1 MAKKRQWILML
12 LAFLFA
18 VCAVG
23 AVSAYHADTVTVY
36 AETDDRG
43 VDTGFFGEYQ
53 SEKTFGEHHFYQ
65 YQYGCAYAYGDKS
78 ATVFWGGRKWNEGL
92 TEDKTSELTRAEA
105 FEKTSVLDISSRVGY
120 KHDDAAT
127 EDVLKL
133 SNGKTVE
140 DIGLLFQARYEE
152 LKDKDT
158 ITLGTPSSGVK
169 VWDGYIFEDFCY
181 GESDVSFGWGTR
193 STNYSGLCYNPG
205 TGKVFYITG
214 GYASAFEKLGGGKS
228 ALGQMLSDSGMSLT
242 VGSETWTVQLFENG
256 YIRKMDDGSYKAV
269 TGYTYDEKSKTFVAQ
284 ATLTGEYGDKV
295 GPVFTVGD
303 MYCQNFKNGYAQYYL
318 LGDDYVI
325 RYYGNRNIAQDGTVT
340 FVEESVYTAD
350 ILSADIG
357 ESTEQAATIRSKTG
371 LSDTALYAL
380 FTDAMDRAVAAG
392 FGLGVPCSPI
402 KIWNGMIMMD
412 FKLGDGRFSFG
423 GDRYNMSFI
432 VYNPDDRKAYAVS
445 NYAVQWVND
454 EVFSYGLPV
463 SDIHKDRTFK
473 LNSAEIEYAYM
484 QEFEQG
490 VLYTTKDGMLVAELG
505 VGYDEESGSYVPQV
519 APSVPEQ
526 YGGRKDTRTEGNY
539 TYINYEKGCVTAE
552 RNNEGY
558 YTYTLHPGRNFSD
571 SSNEPTLLPLDK
583 LIKKSDLKF
592 DTTVNYG
599 MTEDALRDL
608 VYNEIQR
615 YYGAGFFVGFLE
627 DRFKPWNDIDAQQF
641 IWGDS
646 TADPFKEEGRRYVAA
661 LALNR
666 ETQELYLLRDE
677 VLNVWQDNYAVLGF
691 PTTNSTYSA
700 EQGISVQEF
709 DTGFIVTDGLQAYAI
724 TGDSLESFLED
735 FERVEVPTHGRDE
748 SSGYIAEGS
757 TGNIGSSGGS
767 DNTGLIIG
775 ISCAAGAVVIAAAVA
790 AIILIRRRKK
800 VK

>member
-12 LAFLFA
+12 LAFLFV

-23 AVSAYHADTVTVY
+23 AVSAWYADTVTVY
-36 AETDDRG
+36 AATDDRG
-43 VDTGFFGEYQ
+43 VDTGFFGKYQ
-53 SEKTFGEHHFYQ
+53 SMKTDGKHSFYQ
-65 YQYGCAYAYGDKS
+65 YEYGCAYAYGSAS
-78 ATVFWGGRKWNEGL
+78 ATVFWGGRQWKANL
-92 TEDKTSELTRAEA
+92 TENKTDALTRKEA
-105 FEKTSVLDISSRVGY
+105 YAKTDVLDISSRVGY
-120 KHDDAAT
+120 EHDAAAT
-127 EDVLKL
+127 EDVLDL

-140 DIGLLFQARYEE
+140 QIGQAFQARYAQ
-152 LKDKDT
+152 LKDT
-158 ITLGTPSSGVK
+158 ITLGVPSSGVK

-181 GESDVSFGWGTR
+181 GESDVSFGWGPR

-228 ALGQMLSDSGMSLT
+228 DLGQMLSDSGISLA
-242 VGSETWTVQLFENG
+242 VDGETWTLQLFENG
-256 YIRKMDDGSYKAV
+256 YIREKDDGSCEAF
-269 TGYTYDEKSKTFVAQ
+269 TGYTYDEKSKTFVKQ
-284 ATLTGEYGDKV
+284 ATLTDEYGARV
-295 GPVFTVGD
+295 GSVFTVNG
-303 MYCQNFKNGYAQYYL
+303 MYCQNFENGYAQYYL
-318 LGDDYVI
+318 LGDEYVI
-325 RYYGNRNIAQDGTVT
+325 RYYGNRNIARDGTVT
-340 FVEESVYTAD
+340 FVDKSIYNAKIITAGIGENAEQEETIRRETGLEES
-350 ILSADIG
+350 
-357 ESTEQAATIRSKTG
+357 
-371 LSDTALYAL
+371 ALYAL
-380 FTDAMDRAVAAG
+380 FTDAMDRAVEAG

-432 VYNPDDRKAYAVS
+432 VYNPDVGKAYAVS

-463 SDIHKDRTFK
+463 SDIHKGGTFK

-519 APSVPEQ
+519 APTVPEQ
-526 YGGRKDTRTEGNY
+526 YGDRTDMRTEGNY

-558 YTYTLHPGRNFSD
+558 YTYTLHPGRNFGD
-571 SSNEPTLLPLDK
+571 SSNEPTLLPLEN
-583 LIKKSDLKF
+583 LIRKSDLRF
-592 DTTVNYG
+592 DESVNYG
-599 MTEDALRDL
+599 MTVEALREL
-608 VYNEIQR
+608 LYSEIQR
-615 YYGAGFFVGFLE
+615 YYDAGFFVGFLE

-666 ETQELYLLRDE
+666 ETEELYLLRDE

-691 PTTNSTYSA
+691 PTTNSTYYT

-724 TGDSLESFLED
+724 TGDSLENFLQD
-735 FERVEVPTHGRDE
+735 FERVQVPTHEQDE
-748 SSGYIAEGS
+748 SKGYIAEGS
-757 TGNIGSSGGS
+757 SGNIGSSGGS

-775 ISCAAGAVVIAAAVA
+775 ISCAAGAVDIAATVA
-790 AIILIRRRKK
+790 AIFLIRRRKK

>member
-36 AETDDRG
+36 AETDGNG
-43 VDTGFFGEYQ
+43 VDTGYFGTYQ
-53 SEKTFGEHHFYQ
+53 SVQTVGEHHFYQ
-65 YQYGCAYAYGDKS
+65 YQYGCAYAYGKTT
-78 ATVFWGGRKWNEGL
+78 ATVFWGGRQWNESL
-92 TEDKTSELTRAEA
+92 TEDKTSALTREEA
-105 FEKTSVLDISSRVGY
+105 FAKTSVLDISSRVGY
-120 KHDDAAT
+120 EHDAAAT
-127 EDVLKL
+127 QQVLAL
-133 SNGKTVE
+133 SNGKTVAE
-140 DIGLLFQARYEE
+140 IGQAFKDRYAQ
-152 LKDKDT
+152 LKDT
-158 ITLGTPSSGVK
+158 VTLGTPSSGVK

-193 STNYSGLCYNPG
+193 DTNYSGLCYNPG
-205 TGKVFYITG
+205 TEEVFYITG

-228 ALGQMLSDSGMSLT
+228 DLGQMLSDSGLSLT
-242 VGSETWTVQLFENG
+242 VDGETWTVQLFENG
-256 YIRKMDDGSYKAV
+256 YIREQNGSYEAV
-269 TGYTYDEKSKTFVAQ
+269 TGVAYDEDSETFVAQ
-284 ATLTGEYGDKV
+284 VTLTGEYGDKV
-295 GPVFTVGD
+295 GSVFTVNG
-303 MYCQNFKNGYAQYYL
+303 MYCQNFENGYAQYYL
-318 LGDDYVI
+318 LGGDYVI

-340 FVEESVYTAD
+340 FVNKNIYNAE
-350 ILSADIG
+350 ILTADIG
-357 ESTEQAATIRSKTG
+357 ENAEQAETIRSETG
-371 LSDTALYAL
+371 LEDSALYAL
-380 FTDAMDRAVAAG
+380 FTDAMNRAVAAG

-432 VYNPDDRKAYAVS
+432 VYNPDDGKAYAVS

-463 SDIHKDRTFK
+463 SDIHKDGTFK

-526 YGGRKDTRTEGNY
+526 YGDRTDIRTEGNY

-558 YTYTLHPGRNFSD
+558 YTYTLHPGRNFGD
-571 SSNEPTLLPLDK
+571 SSNEPTLLPLEA
-583 LIKKSDLKF
+583 LIQKSDLQF
-592 DTTVNYG
+592 DTTVDYG
-599 MTEDALRDL
+599 MTVEELREL
-608 VYNEIQR
+608 VYSEIQR
-615 YYGAGFFVGFLE
+615 YYDAGFFVGFLE

-691 PTTNSTYSA
+691 PTTNSTYYT

-724 TGDSLESFLED
+724 TGESLESFLAD

-748 SSGYIAEGS
+748 SKGYIAEGS
-757 TGNIGSSGGS
+757 TGNIGSPEGNG
-767 DNTGLIIG
+767 NTGLIIG
-775 ISCAAGAVVIAAAVA
+775 ISCAAGVVVLAAVVT
-790 AIILIRRRKK
+790 AIILIKRRKQ

>member
-36 AETDDRG
+36 AETDGNG

-53 SEKTFGEHHFYQ
+53 SEQTFGEHHFYQ
-65 YQYGCAYAYGDKS
+65 YAYGCAYAYGD
-78 ATVFWGGRKWNEGL
+78 AGAPVFWGGRQWDEDL
-92 TEDKTSELTRAEA
+92 TEDKTSDLTREEA
-105 FEKTSVLDISSRVGY
+105 FEKTSVLDISSRVGNE
-120 KHDDAAT
+120 HDAAAT
-127 EDVLKL
+127 EKVLKL
-133 SNGKTVE
+133 SNGKTVKE
-140 DIGLLFQARYEE
+140 IGQAFKNRYAQ
-152 LKDKDT
+152 LKETDT
-158 ITLGTPSSGVK
+158 LTLGVPSSGVK

-181 GESDVSFGWGTR
+181 GESDATFSDWGER
-193 STNYSGLCYNPG
+193 ATNYSGLCYNPG

-214 GYASAFEKLGGGKS
+214 GYASAFEKLGGKKS
-228 ALGQMLSDSGMSLT
+228 DLGQMLSDSGISLT

-256 YIRKMDDGSYKAV
+256 YIREQNGSYEAV
-269 TGYTYDEKSKTFVAQ
+269 TGYTYDEDSKTFVAQ
-284 ATLTGEYGDKV
+284 VTLTGEYGDKV
-295 GPVFTVGD
+295 GSVFTVNG
-303 MYCQNFKNGYAQYYL
+303 MYCQNFENGYAQYYL
-318 LGDDYVI
+318 LGGEYVI

-340 FVEESVYTAD
+340 FVNKNIYNAEILTAE
-350 ILSADIG
+350 IG
-357 ESTEQAATIRSKTG
+357 ENDEQAATIRSEIG
-371 LSDTALYAL
+371 PNEADIRNL
-380 FTDAMDRAVAAG
+380 FVDAMEEAVSVG

-423 GDRYNMSFI
+423 EGRYNMSFI
-432 VYNPDDRKAYAVS
+432 VYNPDDGVAYAVS

-463 SDIHKDRTFK
+463 SDIHKGGTFK
-473 LNSAEIEYAYM
+473 LNSAEIKYAYM

-490 VLYTTKDGMLVAELG
+490 VLYTTKDGMPVAELG

-519 APSVPEQ
+519 APSVPKQ
-526 YGGRKDTRTEGNY
+526 YGDRTDMCTEGNY
-539 TYINYEKGCVTAE
+539 TYINYEKGCITAE
-552 RNNEGY
+552 KNNEGY
-558 YTYTLHPGRNFSD
+558 YTYTLHPGRNFSNG
-571 SSNEPTLLPLDK
+571 SNEPSLLPLEQ
-583 LIKKSDLKF
+583 LIQKSDLQF
-592 DTTVNYG
+592 DTTVDYG
-599 MTEDALRDL
+599 MNVDALREL
-608 VYNEIQR
+608 LYSEIQR
-615 YYGAGFFVGFLE
+615 YYDAGFFVGFLE

-691 PTTNSTYSA
+691 PTTNSTYYT
-700 EQGISVQEF
+700 EQGISAQEF

-724 TGDSLESFLED
+724 TGESLESFLAD

>member
-1 MAKKRQWILML
+1 
-12 LAFLFA
+12 
-18 VCAVG
+18 
-23 AVSAYHADTVTVY
+23 
-36 AETDDRG
+36 
-43 VDTGFFGEYQ
+43 
-53 SEKTFGEHHFYQ
+53 
-65 YQYGCAYAYGDKS
+65 
-78 ATVFWGGRKWNEGL
+78 
-92 TEDKTSELTRAEA
+92 
-105 FEKTSVLDISSRVGY
+105 
-120 KHDDAAT
+120 
-127 EDVLKL
+127 
-133 SNGKTVE
+133 
-140 DIGLLFQARYEE
+140 
-152 LKDKDT
+152 
-158 ITLGTPSSGVK
+158 
-169 VWDGYIFEDFCY
+169 
-181 GESDVSFGWGTR
+181 
-193 STNYSGLCYNPG
+193 
-205 TGKVFYITG
+205 
-214 GYASAFEKLGGGKS
+214 
-228 ALGQMLSDSGMSLT
+228 MLSDSGMSLT

-256 YIRKMDDGSYKAV
+256 YIREQNGSYEAV
-269 TGYTYDEKSKTFVAQ
+269 TGVAYDEDSETFVAQ

-295 GPVFTVGD
+295 GSVFTVNG

-340 FVEESVYTAD
+340 FVDSEVYNAE

-357 ESTEQAATIRSKTG
+357 ESTEQAETIRSETG
-371 LSDTALYAL
+371 LEDSALYAL

-432 VYNPDDRKAYAVS
+432 VYNPDDGKAYAVS

-463 SDIHKDRTFK
+463 SDIHKDGTFR

-490 VLYTTKDGMLVAELG
+490 VLYTTKDGMIVAELG
-505 VGYDEESGSYVPQV
+505 VGYDEESDSYIPQV
-519 APSVPEQ
+519 APTVPEQ
-526 YGGRKDTRTEGNY
+526 YGDRTDMRTEGNY

-558 YTYTLHPGRNFSD
+558 YTYTLHPGRNFGD
-571 SSNEPTLLPLDK
+571 SSNEPTLLPLED
-583 LIKKSDLKF
+583 LIQKSDLQF
-592 DTTVNYG
+592 DTTVDYG
-599 MTEDALRDL
+599 MTEDALREL
-608 VYNEIQR
+608 LYSEIQR
-615 YYGAGFFVGFLE
+615 YYDAGFFVGFLE

-691 PTTNSTYSA
+691 PTTNSTYYT

-724 TGDSLESFLED
+724 TGDSLENFLQD
-735 FERVEVPTHGRDE
+735 FERVQVPTHEQDE
-748 SSGYIAEGS
+748 SKGYIAEGS

-775 ISCAAGAVVIAAAVA
+775 ISCAVGAVVIAAAVA

>member
-1 MAKKRQWILML
+1 MTKKRQWLLTL

-23 AVSAYHADTVTVY
+23 AVSAWYADTVTVY
-36 AETDDRG
+36 AATDDRG

-53 SEKTFGEHHFYQ
+53 SEQTQTVDKHHFYQ
-65 YQYGCAYAYGDKS
+65 YQYGCAYAYGG
-78 ATVFWGGRKWNEGL
+78 ARAIVFWGGRQWNANL
-92 TEDKTSELTRAEA
+92 TEDKTSALTRKEA

-120 KHDDAAT
+120 KHDDSAT
-127 EDVLKL
+127 QKVEAL
-133 SNGKTVE
+133 SNGKTVAE
-140 DIGLLFQARYEE
+140 IGQAFKDRYAQ
-152 LKDKDT
+152 LKDT
-158 ITLGTPSSGVK
+158 LTLGVPSSGVK
-169 VWDGYIFEDFCY
+169 EWDDYIFEDFCY
-181 GESDVSFGWGTR
+181 GESDATFSDWGER
-193 STNYSGLCYNPG
+193 ATNYSGLCYNPG
-205 TGKVFYITG
+205 TEEVFYITG
-214 GYASAFEKLGGGKS
+214 GYASAFEQLGGEKS
-228 ALGQMLSDSGMSLT
+228 DLGQMLSDSGISLT
-242 VGSETWTVQLFENG
+242 VDGETWTVQLFENG
-256 YIRKMDDGSYKAV
+256 YIRKQNDSYEAV
-269 TGYTYDEKSKTFVAQ
+269 TGVAYDEDGKTFVKQ
-284 ATLTGEYGDKV
+284 ATLTGEYGARV
-295 GPVFTVGD
+295 GSVFTVDD
-303 MYCQNFKNGYAQYYL
+303 MDCQNFKNGYAQYYL
-318 LGDDYVI
+318 LGDEYVI

-340 FVEESVYTAD
+340 FVDSEVYKAE
-350 ILSADIG
+350 IVSAKIG
-357 ESTEQAATIRSKTG
+357 ENEEQAATIRNETG
-371 LSDTALYAL
+371 LSDSELREL
-380 FTDAMDRAVAAG
+380 FVDAMDRAVAAG

-423 GDRYNMSFI
+423 EDRYNMSFI
-432 VYNPDDRKAYAVS
+432 VYNPDDGKAYAVS

-526 YGGRKDTRTEGNY
+526 YGGRTDMRTEGNY

-558 YTYTLHPGRNFSD
+558 YTYTLHPGRNFGD

-592 DTTVNYG
+592 DTTVDYG
-599 MTEDALRDL
+599 MTEEALRDL

>member
-23 AVSAYHADTVTVY
+23 AVSAWYADTVTVY
-36 AETDDRG
+36 AAKDDRG
-43 VDTGFFGEYQ
+43 VDTDFFGAYQ
-53 SEKTFGEHHFYQ
+53 SEQTQTVGEHHFYQ
-65 YQYGCAYAYGDKS
+65 YAYGCAYAYGDDD
-78 ATVFWGGRKWNEGL
+78 ATVFWGGRQWNAKL
-92 TEDKTSELTRAEA
+92 TEDKTSELTREEA
-105 FEKTSVLDISSRVGY
+105 FKKTSVLDISSQVGY
-120 KHDDAAT
+120 EHDAAST
-127 EDVLKL
+127 QQVEDL
-133 SNGKTVE
+133 SNGKKVK
-140 DIGLLFQARYEE
+140 DIGLLFQARYKE
-152 LKDKDT
+152 LKDT
-158 ITLGTPSSGVK
+158 ITLGVPYSGVK

-181 GESDVSFGWGTR
+181 GESDVSFDWGDR

-205 TGKVFYITG
+205 TGDVFYITG
-214 GYASAFEKLGGGKS
+214 GYASAFEQLKDRKS
-228 ALGQMLSDSGMSLT
+228 DLGQMLSDSDTSLA

-256 YIRKMDDGSYKAV
+256 YIRKMDNGSYEAF
-269 TGYTYDEKSKTFVAQ
+269 TGYTYDEKSKTFVKQ

-295 GPVFTVGD
+295 GSVFTVDG
-303 MYCQNFKNGYAQYYL
+303 MYCQNFENGYAQYYL
-318 LGDDYVI
+318 LGDEYVI
-325 RYYGNRNIAQDGTVT
+325 RYYGNRNIARDGTVK
-340 FVEESVYTAD
+340 FVNKNIYNAEILTAE
-350 ILSADIG
+350 IG
-357 ESTEQAATIRSKTG
+357 ESAEQAATIRSQTG
-371 LSDTALYAL
+371 LEDPALYAL
-380 FTDAMDRAVAAG
+380 FTDAMNRAVSSG

-432 VYNPDDRKAYAVS
+432 VYNPDDGKAYAVS

-490 VLYTTKDGMLVAELG
+490 VLYTTKDGLLVAELG
-505 VGYDEESGSYVPQV
+505 VGYDKESGSYIPQA

-526 YGGRKDTRTEGNY
+526 YGGRTNTRTEGNY

-558 YTYTLHPGRNFSD
+558 YTYTLHPGRNFSG
-571 SSNEPTLLPLDK
+571 SSTEPTLLPLEA
-583 LIKKSDLKF
+583 LIQKSDLKF
-592 DTTVNYG
+592 DTAVDYG
-599 MTEDALRDL
+599 MAVDALCEL
-608 VYNEIQR
+608 LYSEIQR
-615 YYGAGFFVGFLE
+615 YYNEGFFVGFLE
-627 DRFKPWNDIDAQQF
+627 SSFKPWNDIDAQQF

-666 ETQELYLLRDE
+666 ETEKLYLLRDE

-691 PTTNSTYSA
+691 PTTNSTYYT

-724 TGDSLESFLED
+724 TGESLENFLQD
-735 FERVEVPTHGRDE
+735 FERVQVPTHEQDE
-748 SSGYIAEGS
+748 SKGYIAEGS

>member
-53 SEKTFGEHHFYQ
+53 SEQTQTVGGHHFYQ
-65 YQYGCAYAYGDKS
+65 YAYGCAYAYGDAD
-78 ATVFWGGRKWNEGL
+78 ATVFWGGRQWNANL
-92 TEDKTSELTRAEA
+92 TEEKTSALTREEVYA
-105 FEKTSVLDISSRVGY
+105 KTSVLDISSRVGY
-120 KHDDAAT
+120 EHDAAAT
-127 EDVLKL
+127 EDVLEL
-133 SNGKTVE
+133 SNGKTVAE
-140 DIGLLFQARYEE
+140 IGQAFKDRYTE
-152 LKDKDT
+152 LKGT
-158 ITLGTPSSGVK
+158 VTLGTPSSGVK

-181 GESDVSFGWGTR
+181 GESDASFNWGAR
-193 STNYSGLCYNPG
+193 GTNYSGLCYNPG
-205 TGKVFYITG
+205 TGEVFYITG
-214 GYASAFEKLGGGKS
+214 GYASAFERLGGGKS
-228 ALGQMLSDSGMSLT
+228 DLGQMLSDSGMSLT

-256 YIRKMDDGSYKAV
+256 YIREQNGSYEAV
-269 TGYTYDEKSKTFVAQ
+269 TGVAYDEDSETFVAQ
-284 ATLTGEYGDKV
+284 VTLTGEYGDKV
-295 GPVFTVGD
+295 GSVFTVDG

-318 LGDDYVI
+318 LVGDYVI

-340 FVEESVYTAD
+340 FVNKSIYNAEILTAE
-350 ILSADIG
+350 IG
-357 ESTEQAATIRSKTG
+357 ESTEQAETIRSETR
-371 LSDTALYAL
+371 LSDSDLRAL

-423 GDRYNMSFI
+423 EDRYNMSFI
-432 VYNPDDRKAYAVS
+432 VYNPNDGKAYAVS

-463 SDIHKDRTFK
+463 SDINTDGTFK

-505 VGYDEESGSYVPQV
+505 VGYDDESDSYIPQV
-519 APSVPEQ
+519 APTVPEQ
-526 YGGRKDTRTEGNY
+526 YGDRTDMRTEGNY

-571 SSNEPTLLPLDK
+571 SSNEPTLLPLDE
-583 LIKKSDLKF
+583 LIQKSDLQF
-592 DTTVNYG
+592 DTTVDYG
-599 MTEDALRDL
+599 MTVDALREL
-608 VYNEIQR
+608 LYSEIQR
-615 YYGAGFFVGFLE
+615 YYDAGFFVGFLE

-666 ETQELYLLRDE
+666 ETEELYLLRDE

-691 PTTNSTYSA
+691 PTTNSTYYT

-724 TGDSLESFLED
+724 TGESLESFLAD

>member
-23 AVSAYHADTVTVY
+23 AVSAWYADTVTVY
-36 AETDDRG
+36 AATDDKG
-43 VDTGFFGEYQ
+43 VETGFFGNYQ
-53 SEKTFGEHHFYQ
+53 SEQTYGQHRFYQ
-65 YQYGCAYAYGDKS
+65 YQYGCAYAYGDDVAS
-78 ATVFWGGRKWNEGL
+78 VFWGGRQWDDESL
-92 TEDKTSELTRAEA
+92 TEDKTSALTREEA
-105 FEKTSVLDISSRVGY
+105 FEKTSVRDISSWVGY
-120 KHDDAAT
+120 EHDAAAT

-133 SNGKTVE
+133 SNGTTVE
-140 DIGLLFQARYEE
+140 QIGQAFKDRYVQ
-152 LKDKDT
+152 LKDT
-158 ITLGTPSSGVK
+158 ITLGVPSSGVK

-181 GESDVSFGWGTR
+181 GESDATFGWGER
-193 STNYSGLCYNPG
+193 ATNYSGLCYNPV
-205 TGKVFYITG
+205 TKKVYYITG
-214 GYASAFEKLGGGKS
+214 KYASAFEKLGDKKS
-228 ALGQMLSDSGMSLT
+228 DLGQMLSDSGTSLT
-242 VGSETWTVQLFENG
+242 VDGETWTVQLFENG
-256 YIRKMDDGSYKAV
+256 YIREQDGSCDV
-269 TGYTYDEKSKTFVAQ
+269 FTGYTYDEGSKTFVAQ

-295 GPVFTVGD
+295 GSVFTVDG

-318 LGDDYVI
+318 LGGDYVI

-340 FVEESVYTAD
+340 FVKESVYTAE

-357 ESTEQAATIRSKTG
+357 ENEEQAATIRNETG
-371 LSDTALYAL
+371 LSDPELREL
-380 FTDAMDRAVAAG
+380 FVDAMKRAVSSG

-432 VYNPDDRKAYAVS
+432 VYNPGDRKAYAVS

-463 SDIHKDRTFK
+463 SDIHKDGTFK

-505 VGYDEESGSYVPQV
+505 VGYDEESNSYIPQV

-526 YGGRKDTRTEGNY
+526 YGDRTDMRTEGNY

-558 YTYTLHPGRNFSD
+558 YTYTLHPGRNFGD
-571 SSNEPTLLPLDK
+571 SSNEPTLLPLEK

-599 MTEDALRDL
+599 MTVEALREL
-608 VYNEIQR
+608 VYSEIQR
-615 YYGAGFFVGFLE
+615 YYDAGFFVGFLE

-661 LALNR
+661 LALDG
-666 ETQELYLLRDE
+666 EAKKLYLLRDE
-677 VLNVWQDNYAVLGF
+677 VLNVWQDNYGALGF
-691 PTTNSTYSA
+691 PTTNSTYYA

-709 DTGFIVTDGLQAYAI
+709 DTGLIVTDGLQAYAI
-724 TGDSLESFLED
+724 TGERLESFLAD

-757 TGNIGSSGGS
+757 TGNIGSPEGNG
-767 DNTGLIIG
+767 NTGLIIG
-775 ISCAAGAVVIAAAVA
+775 ISCAAGVVVIAAAVA
-790 AIILIRRRKK
+790 TIILIRRRKQ

>member
-1 MAKKRQWILML
+1 MTKKRQWILML

-23 AVSAYHADTVTVY
+23 AVSAWYADTVTVY
-36 AETDDRG
+36 AETDGRG

-53 SEKTFGEHHFYQ
+53 SVQTVGEHSFYQ
-65 YQYGCAYAYGDKS
+65 YQYGCAYAYGGAS
-78 ATVFWGGRKWNEGL
+78 ATVFWGGRQWNESL
-92 TEDKTSELTRAEA
+92 TEDETSALTREEA

-120 KHDDAAT
+120 EHDAAAT
-127 EDVLKL
+127 QQVLAL
-133 SNGKTVE
+133 SNGKTVAE
-140 DIGLLFQARYEE
+140 IGQAFKDRYAQ
-152 LKDKDT
+152 LNDT
-158 ITLGTPSSGVK
+158 VTLGTPSSGVK

-181 GESDVSFGWGTR
+181 GESDATFDWGER
-193 STNYSGLCYNPG
+193 GTNYSGLCYNPV
-205 TGKVFYITG
+205 TEEVYYITG
-214 GYASAFEKLGGGKS
+214 GYASAFEQLGSGKS
-228 ALGQMLSDSGMSLT
+228 DLGQMLSDSGLSLT
-242 VGSETWTVQLFENG
+242 VDGETWTVQLFENG
-256 YIRKMDDGSYKAV
+256 YIREQNGSYEAV
-269 TGYTYDEKSKTFVAQ
+269 TGVAYDEDSETFVAQ
-284 ATLTGEYGDKV
+284 VTLTGEYGDKV
-295 GPVFTVGD
+295 GSVFTVDG
-303 MYCQNFKNGYAQYYL
+303 MYCQNFENGYAQYYL
-318 LGDDYVI
+318 LGGDYVI

-340 FVEESVYTAD
+340 FVNKNIYNAE
-350 ILSADIG
+350 ILTADIG
-357 ESTEQAATIRSKTG
+357 ENAEQAETIRSETG
-371 LSDTALYAL
+371 LEDSALYAL

-432 VYNPDDRKAYAVS
+432 VYNPDDGKAYAVS

-463 SDIHKDRTFK
+463 SDIHKDGTFK

-526 YGGRKDTRTEGNY
+526 YGDRTDMRTEGNY

-558 YTYTLHPGRNFSD
+558 YTYTLHPGRNFGD
-571 SSNEPTLLPLDK
+571 SSNEPTLLPLED
-583 LIKKSDLKF
+583 LIQKSDLQF
-592 DTTVNYG
+592 DTTVDYG
-599 MTEDALRDL
+599 MTVDALRDL

-615 YYGAGFFVGFLE
+615 YYDAGFFVGFLE

-691 PTTNSTYSA
+691 PTTNSTYYT

-724 TGDSLESFLED
+724 TGDSLENFLQD
-735 FERVEVPTHGRDE
+735 FERVQVPTHEQDE
-748 SSGYIAEGS
+748 SKGYIAEGS
-757 TGNIGSSGGS
+757 TGNIGSPEGNG
-767 DNTGLIIG
+767 NTGLIIG
-775 ISCAAGAVVIAAAVA
+775 ISCAAGVVVLAAVVT
-790 AIILIRRRKK
+790 AIILIKRRKQ

>member
-23 AVSAYHADTVTVY
+23 AVSAWYADTVTVY
-36 AETDDRG
+36 AAEDVRG
-43 VDTGFFGEYQ
+43 VDTGFFGKYQ
-53 SEKTFGEHHFYQ
+53 SEQ
-65 YQYGCAYAYGDKS
+65 NDS
-78 ATVFWGGRKWNEGL
+78 
-92 TEDKTSELTRAEA
+92 
-105 FEKTSVLDISSRVGY
+105 
-120 KHDDAAT
+120 
-127 EDVLKL
+127 
-133 SNGKTVE
+133 
-140 DIGLLFQARYEE
+140 YE
-152 LKDKDT
+152 
-158 ITLGTPSSGVK
+158 
-169 VWDGYIFEDFCY
+169 
-181 GESDVSFGWGTR
+181 
-193 STNYSGLCYNPG
+193 
-205 TGKVFYITG
+205 
-214 GYASAFEKLGGGKS
+214 
-228 ALGQMLSDSGMSLT
+228 
-242 VGSETWTVQLFENG
+242 
-256 YIRKMDDGSYKAV
+256 AV
-269 TGYTYDEKSKTFVAQ
+269 TGVAYDEDSKTFVAQ

-295 GPVFTVGD
+295 GSVFTVNG

-318 LGDDYVI
+318 LGDEYVI
-325 RYYGNRNIAQDGTVT
+325 RYYGNRNIARDGTVK
-340 FVEESVYTAD
+340 FVEESVYTAKITD
-350 ILSADIG
+350 EIG
-357 ESTEQAATIRSKTG
+357 ENPEQAETIRNETG
-371 LSDTALYAL
+371 LIDSELQGL
-380 FTDAMDRAVAAG
+380 FVDAMKRAVSSG

-432 VYNPDDRKAYAVS
+432 VYNPGDKKAYAVS

-463 SDIHKDRTFK
+463 SDIHKDGTFN

-505 VGYDEESGSYVPQV
+505 VGYDEESDSYIPQV

-526 YGGRKDTRTEGNY
+526 YGDRTDMRTEGNY
-539 TYINYEKGCVTAE
+539 TYINYKKGCVTAE

-558 YTYTLHPGRNFSD
+558 YTYTLHPGRNFGD
-571 SSNEPTLLPLDK
+571 SSTEPTLLPLDE
-583 LIKKSDLKF
+583 LIQKSDLRF
-592 DTTVNYG
+592 DESVNYG
-599 MTEDALRDL
+599 MTVDALRDL

-615 YYGAGFFVGFLE
+615 YYDAGFFVGFLE

-666 ETQELYLLRDE
+666 DTQKLYLLRDE

-691 PTTNSTYSA
+691 PTTNSTYYA

-724 TGDSLESFLED
+724 TGDSLENFLQD
-735 FERVEVPTHGRDE
+735 FERVQVPTHEQDE
-748 SSGYIAEGS
+748 SKGYIAEGS

-767 DNTGLIIG
+767 DNIGLIIG
-775 ISCAAGAVVIAAAVA
+775 ISCAVGAVVIAAAVA
-790 AIILIRRRKK
+790 TIILIRRRKQ

>member
-12 LAFLFA
+12 LAFLFV

-23 AVSAYHADTVTVY
+23 AVSAWYADTVTVY
-36 AETDDRG
+36 AALGGDETE
-43 VDTGFFGEYQ
+43 FFGAYQ
-53 SEKTFGEHHFYQ
+53 GEKTDGNHHFYQ
-65 YQYGCAYAYGDKS
+65 YEYGCAYAYEGVS
-78 ATVFWGGRKWNEGL
+78 ATIFWGGRQWKANL
-92 TEDKTSELTRAEA
+92 TENKTDALTREEVYA
-105 FEKTSVLDISSRVGY
+105 KTDVLDISSGVRY
-120 KHDDAAT
+120 EHDAAST
-127 EDVLKL
+127 QQVEGL
-133 SNGKTVE
+133 SNGKTVKQ
-140 DIGLLFQARYEE
+140 IGDAFKERYAE
-152 LKDKDT
+152 LKDT
-158 ITLGTPSSGVK
+158 ITLGVPSSGVK

-181 GESDVSFGWGTR
+181 GESDVSFGWGPR

-214 GYASAFEKLGGGKS
+214 GYASAFEQLGGGKS
-228 ALGQMLSDSGMSLT
+228 ALGQMLSDSDTSLA

-256 YIRKMDDGSYKAV
+256 YIRKMDNGSYEAV
-269 TGYTYDEKSKTFVAQ
+269 TGCTYDEGSKTFVKQ
-284 ATLTGEYGDKV
+284 ATLTGEYGARV
-295 GPVFTVGD
+295 GSVFTVGG
-303 MYCQNFKNGYAQYYL
+303 MYCQNFENGYAQYYL
-318 LGDDYVI
+318 LGGDYVI
-325 RYYGNRNIAQDGTVT
+325 RYYGNRNIAQDGTVS
-340 FVEESVYTAD
+340 FVDKSIYTAE
-350 ILSADIG
+350 IPTAEIG
-357 ESTEQAATIRSKTG
+357 ENAEQAATIRSETG
-371 LSDTALYAL
+371 LSDPALYAL
-380 FTDAMDRAVAAG
+380 FTDAMERAVKAG

-432 VYNPDDRKAYAVS
+432 VYNPDDGKAYAVS

-463 SDIHKDRTFK
+463 SDIHKDGTFK

-505 VGYDEESGSYVPQV
+505 VGYDEESDSYIPQV
-519 APSVPEQ
+519 APTVPEQ
-526 YGGRKDTRTEGNY
+526 YGDRTDMRTEGNY

-558 YTYTLHPGRNFSD
+558 YTYTLHPGRNFGD
-571 SSNEPTLLPLDK
+571 SSNEPTLLPLED
-583 LIKKSDLKF
+583 LIQKSDLQF
-592 DTTVNYG
+592 DTTVDYG
-599 MTEDALRDL
+599 MTVDVLREL
-608 VYNEIQR
+608 LYSEIQR
-615 YYGAGFFVGFLE
+615 YYDAGFFVGFLE

-691 PTTNSTYSA
+691 PTTNSTYNT

-724 TGDSLESFLED
+724 TGDSLENFLQD
-735 FERVEVPTHGRDE
+735 FERVEVPTHEQDE
-748 SSGYIAEGS
+748 SKGYIAEGS
-757 TGNIGSSGGS
+757 SGNIGSSGGN

-775 ISCAAGAVVIAAAVA
+775 ISCAAGAVVIAATVA

>member
-36 AETDDRG
+36 AETDDKG
-43 VDTGFFGEYQ
+43 VDTGYFGTYQ
-53 SEKTFGEHHFYQ
+53 TVQTVGEHHFYQ
-65 YQYGCAYAYGDKS
+65 YQYGCAYAHGDAS
-78 ATVFWGGRKWNEGL
+78 ATVFWGGRQWNENL
-92 TEDKTSELTRAEA
+92 TEDKTSALTREEA
-105 FEKTSVLDISSRVGY
+105 YAKTGVLDISSRVGY
-120 KHDDAAT
+120 EHDASAT
-127 EDVLKL
+127 QKVEAL
-133 SNGKTVE
+133 SDGKTVE
-140 DIGLLFQARYEE
+140 EIGQLFKARYTE
-152 LKDKDT
+152 LKDT
-158 ITLGTPSSGVK
+158 VTLGVPSSGVK
-169 VWDGYIFEDFCY
+169 EWDGYIFEDFCY
-181 GESDVSFGWGTR
+181 GESDASFNWGAR
-193 STNYSGLCYNPG
+193 GTNYSGLCYNPG
-205 TGKVFYITG
+205 TGEVFYITG
-214 GYASAFEKLGGGKS
+214 GYASAFEQLGGGKS
-228 ALGQMLSDSGMSLT
+228 DLGQMLSDSDTSLT
-242 VGSETWTVQLFENG
+242 VDGETWTVQLFENG
-256 YIRKMDDGSYKAV
+256 YIREQNDSYEAV
-269 TGYTYDEKSKTFVAQ
+269 TGVAYDEDSETFVAQ
-284 ATLTGEYGDKV
+284 VTLTGEYGDKV
-295 GPVFTVGD
+295 GSVFTVDG
-303 MYCQNFKNGYAQYYL
+303 MYCQNFENGYAQYYL
-318 LGDDYVI
+318 LGGDYVI

-340 FVEESVYTAD
+340 FVDESVYTAD

-357 ESTEQAATIRSKTG
+357 ESTEQAETIRRETG
-371 LSDTALYAL
+371 LEDTALYAL

-432 VYNPDDRKAYAVS
+432 VYNPDDGKAYAVS

-463 SDIHKDRTFK
+463 SDIHKDGTFK

-526 YGGRKDTRTEGNY
+526 YGDRTDIHTEGNY

-558 YTYTLHPGRNFSD
+558 YTYTLHPGRNFGD
-571 SSNEPTLLPLDK
+571 SSNEPTLLPLED
-583 LIKKSDLKF
+583 LIQKSDLQF
-592 DTTVNYG
+592 DTTVDYG
-599 MTEDALRDL
+599 MTVDALREL
-608 VYNEIQR
+608 LYSEIQR
-615 YYGAGFFVGFLE
+615 YYDAGFFVGFLE

-691 PTTNSTYSA
+691 PTTNSTYYT

-724 TGDSLESFLED
+724 TGESLESFLAD

>member
-1 MAKKRQWILML
+1 MTKKRQWILML

-23 AVSAYHADTVTVY
+23 AVSAWYADTVTVY
-36 AETDDRG
+36 AATDDRG
-43 VDTGFFGEYQ
+43 VDTGFFGAYR
-53 SEKTFGEHHFYQ
+53 SEQTVDKHHFYQ
-65 YQYGCAYAYGDKS
+65 YEYGCAYAYEGAS
-78 ATVFWGGRKWNEGL
+78 ATVFWGGRQWKANL
-92 TEDKTSELTRAEA
+92 TEDKTSELTRKEA
-105 FEKTSVLDISSRVGY
+105 FAKTSVLDISSRVGY
-120 KHDDAAT
+120 KHDDSAT
-127 EDVLKL
+127 QKVEAL
-133 SNGKTVE
+133 SNGKTVAE
-140 DIGLLFQARYEE
+140 IGQAFKDRYAQ
-152 LKDKDT
+152 LKDT
-158 ITLGTPSSGVK
+158 LTLGVPSSGVK
-169 VWDGYIFEDFCY
+169 EWDGYIFEDFCY
-181 GESDVSFGWGTR
+181 GESDVSFDWGAR
-193 STNYSGLCYNPG
+193 GTNYSGLCYNPG

-214 GYASAFEKLGGGKS
+214 RYASAFEQLGGEKS
-228 ALGQMLSDSGMSLT
+228 DLGQMLSDSDTSLT
-242 VGSETWTVQLFENG
+242 VDGETWTVQLFENG
-256 YIRKMDDGSYKAV
+256 YIRKQNGSCKAV
-269 TGYTYDEKSKTFVAQ
+269 TGYTYDEDSKTFVAQ

-295 GPVFTVGD
+295 GSVFTVDG

-318 LGDDYVI
+318 LGGEYVI
-325 RYYGNRNIAQDGTVT
+325 RYYGNRNIAKDGTVT
-340 FVEESVYTAD
+340 FVNKDIYNAEIITAG
-350 ILSADIG
+350 IG
-357 ESTEQAATIRSKTG
+357 ENAEQAETIRSETG
-371 LSDTALYAL
+371 LSGDSALYAL

-402 KIWNGMIMMD
+402 KIWNDMIMMD

-432 VYNPDDRKAYAVS
+432 VYNPDDGKAYAVS

-463 SDIHKDRTFK
+463 SDIHTDGTFK
-473 LNSAEIEYAYM
+473 LNSAEIKYAYM

-505 VGYDEESGSYVPQV
+505 VGYDEESGSYIPQV
-519 APSVPEQ
+519 APTVPEQ
-526 YGGRKDTRTEGNY
+526 YGDRTDMRTEGNY
-539 TYINYEKGCVTAE
+539 TYINYKKGCVTAE

-558 YTYTLHPGRNFSD
+558 YTYTLYPGRNFGD
-571 SSNEPTLLPLDK
+571 SSTEPTLLPLDE
-583 LIKKSDLKF
+583 LIQKSDLRF
-592 DTTVNYG
+592 DESVNYG
-599 MTEDALRDL
+599 MTVGALRDL

-615 YYGAGFFVGFLE
+615 YYDAGFFVGFLE

-666 ETQELYLLRDE
+666 DTQKLYLLRDE

-691 PTTNSTYSA
+691 PTTNSTYYA

-724 TGDSLESFLED
+724 TGDSLENFLQD
-735 FERVEVPTHGRDE
+735 FERVQVPTHEQDE
-748 SSGYIAEGS
+748 SKGYIAEGS
-757 TGNIGSSGGS
+757 TGNIGSPEGNG
-767 DNTGLIIG
+767 NTGLIIG
-775 ISCAAGAVVIAAAVA
+775 ISCAVGAVVIAAAVA
-790 AIILIRRRKK
+790 AIILIRRRKQ

>member
-23 AVSAYHADTVTVY
+23 AVSAWYADTVTVY
-36 AETDDRG
+36 AATDVRG

-53 SEKTFGEHHFYQ
+53 SEQTQVVGKHYFYQ
-65 YQYGCAYAYGDKS
+65 YQYGCAYAYGGDP
-78 ATVFWGGRKWNEGL
+78 ATVFWGGRQWNANL
-92 TEDKTSELTRAEA
+92 TEEKTSELTREEVYA
-105 FEKTSVLDISSRVGY
+105 KTSVLDISSRVGY
-120 KHDDAAT
+120 KHDDSAT
-127 EDVLKL
+127 QKVEAL
-133 SNGKTVE
+133 SNGKTVAE
-140 DIGLLFQARYEE
+140 IGALFQARYTEVKE
-152 LKDKDT
+152 TL
-158 ITLGTPSSGVK
+158 TLGTPSSGVK
-169 VWDGYIFEDFCY
+169 EWDRYIFEDFCY
-181 GESDVSFGWGTR
+181 GESDAKFNWGTR
-193 STNYSGLCYNPG
+193 GTNYSGLCYNPV
-205 TGKVFYITG
+205 TEEVFYITG
-214 GYASAFEKLGGGKS
+214 GYASAFEQLGSGKS
-228 ALGQMLSDSGMSLT
+228 DLGQMLSDSGISLT
-242 VGSETWTVQLFENG
+242 VDGEPWTVQLFENG
-256 YIRKMDDGSYKAV
+256 YIREQNDSYEAV
-269 TGYTYDEKSKTFVAQ
+269 TGVAYDEDSKTFVAQ
-284 ATLTGEYGDKV
+284 VTLTGEYGDKV
-295 GPVFTVGD
+295 GSVFTVNG
-303 MYCQNFKNGYAQYYL
+303 MYCQNFENGYAQYYL
-318 LGDDYVI
+318 LGGEYVI

-340 FVEESVYTAD
+340 FVDKNIYNAE
-350 ILSADIG
+350 ILTADIG
-357 ESTEQAATIRSKTG
+357 ENAEQAETIRSETG
-371 LSDTALYAL
+371 LEDSALYAL

-432 VYNPDDRKAYAVS
+432 VYNPDDGKAYAVS

-463 SDIHKDRTFK
+463 SDIHKDGTFK

-505 VGYDEESGSYVPQV
+505 VGYDDESDSYIPQV
-519 APSVPEQ
+519 APTVPEQ
-526 YGGRKDTRTEGNY
+526 YGDRTDMRTEGNY

-558 YTYTLHPGRNFSD
+558 YTYTLHPGRNFGD
-571 SSNEPTLLPLDK
+571 SSNEPTLLPLED
-583 LIKKSDLKF
+583 LIQKSDLQF
-592 DTTVNYG
+592 DTTVDYG
-599 MTEDALRDL
+599 MTVDALRDL

-615 YYGAGFFVGFLE
+615 YYDAGFFVGFLE

-691 PTTNSTYSA
+691 PTTNSTYYT

-724 TGDSLESFLED
+724 TGDSLENFLQD
-735 FERVEVPTHGRDE
+735 FERVQVPTHEQDE
-748 SSGYIAEGS
+748 SKGYIAEGS

-775 ISCAAGAVVIAAAVA
+775 ISCAVGAVVIAAAVA
-790 AIILIRRRKK
+790 AIILIRRRKQ

>member
-23 AVSAYHADTVTVY
+23 AVSAWYADTVTVY
-36 AETDDRG
+36 AATDDRG
-43 VDTGFFGEYQ
+43 VDTGFFGKYQ
-53 SEKTFGEHHFYQ
+53 SMKTDGKHSFYQ
-65 YQYGCAYAYGDKS
+65 YEYGCAYAYDGVS
-78 ATVFWGGRKWNEGL
+78 ATVFWGGRQWKANL
-92 TEDKTSELTRAEA
+92 TENKTDALTREEVYA
-105 FEKTSVLDISSRVGY
+105 KTDVRDISSRVGY
-120 KHDDAAT
+120 EQNDAT
-127 EDVLKL
+127 EAVLEH
-133 SNGKTVE
+133 SNGKPVK
-140 DIGLLFQARYEE
+140 DIGDAFKERYAE
-152 LKDKDT
+152 LKGT
-158 ITLGTPSSGVK
+158 ITLGVPSSGVK

-181 GESDVSFGWGTR
+181 GESDASFGWGPR
-193 STNYSGLCYNPG
+193 STYYSGLCYNPG

-214 GYASAFEKLGGGKS
+214 GYASAFEKLGDRKS
-228 ALGQMLSDSGMSLT
+228 ALGQMLSDSDTSLT
-242 VGSETWTVQLFENG
+242 VGSETWTLQLFENG
-256 YIRKMDDGSYKAV
+256 YIREQNGSYEAV
-269 TGYTYDEKSKTFVAQ
+269 TGCTYDEGSKTFVKQ
-284 ATLTGEYGDKV
+284 ATLTGEYGAKV
-295 GPVFTVGD
+295 GSVFTVDD
-303 MYCQNFKNGYAQYYL
+303 MYCQNFENGYAQYYL
-318 LGDDYVI
+318 LGDEYVI
-325 RYYGNRNIAQDGTVT
+325 RYYGNRNIARDGTVS
-340 FVEESVYTAD
+340 FVEESVYTAE
-350 ILSADIG
+350 ILSAGIG
-357 ESTEQAATIRSKTG
+357 ENEGQAETIRNETE
-371 LSDTALYAL
+371 LSDSELREL
-380 FTDAMDRAVAAG
+380 FVDAMKRAVSSG

-463 SDIHKDRTFK
+463 SDIHKDGTFK
-473 LNSAEIEYAYM
+473 LNSAEIKYAYM

-505 VGYDEESGSYVPQV
+505 VGYDEESGSYIPQV
-519 APSVPEQ
+519 APTVPEQ
-526 YGGRKDTRTEGNY
+526 YGDRTDMRTEGNY

-571 SSNEPTLLPLDK
+571 SSTEPTLLPLDK
-583 LIKKSDLKF
+583 LINKSDLQF
-592 DTTVNYG
+592 DTTVDYG
-599 MTEDALRDL
+599 MTVDDLRDL
-608 VYNEIQR
+608 LYSEIQR
-615 YYGAGFFVGFLE
+615 YYDAGFFVGFLE

-666 ETQELYLLRDE
+666 ETEELYLLRDE

-691 PTTNSTYSA
+691 PTTNSTYYT

>member
-36 AETDDRG
+36 AETDGNG

-53 SEKTFGEHHFYQ
+53 SEQTAGEHSFYQ
-65 YQYGCAYAYGDKS
+65 YQYGCAYAYGD
-78 ATVFWGGRKWNEGL
+78 AGAPVFWGGRQWKANL
-92 TEDKTSELTRAEA
+92 TEDKTTALTREEA
-105 FEKTSVLDISSRVGY
+105 FEKTSVLDISARVGY
-120 KHDDAAT
+120 EHDASAT
-127 EDVLKL
+127 QKVEAL
-133 SNGKTVE
+133 SDGKTVE
-140 DIGLLFQARYEE
+140 EIGALFQARYTEVKE
-152 LKDKDT
+152 TL
-158 ITLGTPSSGVK
+158 TLGTPSSGVK
-169 VWDGYIFEDFCY
+169 EWDGYIFEDFCY
-181 GESDVSFGWGTR
+181 GESDATFNWGPR
-193 STNYSGLCYNPG
+193 GTNYSGLCYNPG
-205 TGKVFYITG
+205 TEEVFYITG
-214 GYASAFEKLGGGKS
+214 RYASAFEQLGSRKS
-228 ALGQMLSDSGMSLT
+228 DLGQMLSDSGISLT
-242 VGSETWTVQLFENG
+242 VDGEAWTVQLFENG
-256 YIRKMDDGSYKAV
+256 YIREQNGSYEAV
-269 TGYTYDEKSKTFVAQ
+269 TGVAYDEDSKTFVAQ
-284 ATLTGEYGDKV
+284 VTLTGEYGDKV
-295 GPVFTVGD
+295 GSVFTVNG
-303 MYCQNFKNGYAQYYL
+303 MYCQNFENGYAQYYL
-318 LGDDYVI
+318 LGGEYVI

-340 FVEESVYTAD
+340 FVNKNIYNAEILTAE
-350 ILSADIG
+350 IG
-357 ESTEQAATIRSKTG
+357 ESTEQAATIRRETG
-371 LSDTALYAL
+371 LEDSALYAL

-432 VYNPDDRKAYAVS
+432 VYNPDDDKAYAVS

-463 SDIHKDRTFK
+463 SDIHKDGTFK

-526 YGGRKDTRTEGNY
+526 YGGRTDMRTEGNY
-539 TYINYEKGCVTAE
+539 TYINYKKGCVTAE

-558 YTYTLHPGRNFSD
+558 YTYTLHPGRNFGD
-571 SSNEPTLLPLDK
+571 SSTEPTLLPLDE
-583 LIKKSDLKF
+583 LIKKSDLQF
-592 DTTVNYG
+592 DMTVDYG
-599 MTEDALRDL
+599 MTEETLREL
-608 VYNEIQR
+608 VYSEIQR
-615 YYGAGFFVGFLE
+615 YYDAGFFVGFLE

-661 LALNR
+661 LVLNR
-666 ETQELYLLRDE
+666 ETEELYLLRDE
-677 VLNVWQDNYAVLGF
+677 VLNVWQGNYAVLGF
-691 PTTNSTYSA
+691 PTTNSTYYA
-700 EQGISVQEF
+700 EQGISIQEF

-724 TGDSLESFLED
+724 TGDSLKNFLQD
-735 FERVEVPTHGRDE
+735 FERVQVPTHEQDE
-748 SSGYIAEGS
+748 SKGYIAEGS

-790 AIILIRRRKK
+790 TIILIRRRKQ

>member
-12 LAFLFA
+12 LAFLFV

-23 AVSAYHADTVTVY
+23 AVSAWYADTVTVY
-36 AETDDRG
+36 AAPGGDETE
-43 VDTGFFGEYQ
+43 FFGAYQ
-53 SEKTFGEHHFYQ
+53 GEKTDGKHSFYQ
-65 YQYGCAYAYGDKS
+65 YEYGCAYAYEGVS
-78 ATVFWGGRKWNEGL
+78 EIVFWGGRQWNEGL
-92 TEDKTSELTRAEA
+92 TENKPSALTREEVYA
-105 FEKTSVLDISSRVGY
+105 KTKLLDISSRVGY
-120 KHDDAAT
+120 EHDAAAT
-127 EDVLKL
+127 EAVLEH
-133 SNGKTVE
+133 SNGKPVK
-140 DIGLLFQARYEE
+140 DIGDAFKERYAE
-152 LKDKDT
+152 LKGT
-158 ITLGTPSSGVK
+158 ITLGVPSSGVK

-181 GESDVSFGWGTR
+181 GESDASFGWGPR
-193 STNYSGLCYNPG
+193 STYYSGLCYNPG

-214 GYASAFEKLGGGKS
+214 GYASAFEQLGSGKS
-228 ALGQMLSDSGMSLT
+228 ALGQMLSDSDTSLA

-256 YIRKMDDGSYKAV
+256 YIREKEDGSYEAV
-269 TGYTYDEKSKTFVAQ
+269 TGCTYDEESKTFVKQ

-295 GPVFTVGD
+295 GSVFTVGD
-303 MYCQNFKNGYAQYYL
+303 MYYQNFKNGYAQYYL
-318 LGDDYVI
+318 LGGDYVI
-325 RYYGNRNIAQDGTVT
+325 RYYGNRNIAPDGTVT
-340 FVEESVYTAD
+340 FVEESVYTAE
-350 ILSADIG
+350 IPTAGIG
-357 ESTEQAATIRSKTG
+357 ENPEQAETILRETG
-371 LSDTALYAL
+371 LEESALYAL
-380 FTDAMDRAVAAG
+380 FTDAMERAVNAR

-432 VYNPDDRKAYAVS
+432 VYNPNDRKAYAVS
-445 NYAVQWVND
+445 NYAVQWVNG

-463 SDIHKDRTFK
+463 SDIHTDGTFK

-505 VGYDEESGSYVPQV
+505 VGYDEESDSYIPQV

-526 YGGRKDTRTEGNY
+526 YGGRKGMRTEGNY

-558 YTYTLHPGRNFSD
+558 YTYTLHPGRNFSG
-571 SSNEPTLLPLDK
+571 SSTEPTLLPLDE
-583 LIKKSDLKF
+583 LIQKNDLKF
-592 DTTVNYG
+592 DEAVNYG
-599 MTEDALRDL
+599 MTVDALREL
-608 VYNEIQR
+608 LYNEIQQ
-615 YYGAGFFVGFLE
+615 YYDAGFFVGFLE
-627 DRFKPWNDIDAQQF
+627 GSFKPWNDISAQQF

-661 LALNR
+661 LALDE

-677 VLNVWQDNYAVLGF
+677 VLNVWQDNYSVLGF

-700 EQGISVQEF
+700 AQGISIQEF
-709 DTGFIVTDGLQAYAI
+709 ELGFIVTDGLQAYAI
-724 TGDSLESFLED
+724 TGDSDSLENFLQD
-735 FERVEVPTHGRDE
+735 FERVEVPTHEQDE
-748 SSGYIAEGS
+748 SKGYIAEGS
-757 TGNIGSSGGS
+757 SGNIGSSGGN

>member
-1 MAKKRQWILML
+1 MAKKRQWLLTL

-23 AVSAYHADTVTVY
+23 AVTAWYVDTVTVY
-36 AETDDRG
+36 AATDGRG
-43 VDTGFFGEYQ
+43 VETGFFGDYK
-53 SEKTFGEHHFYQ
+53 SEQTVGEHHFYQ
-65 YQYGCAYAYGDKS
+65 YEYGCAYAYGS
-78 ATVFWGGRKWNEGL
+78 APATVFWGGRQWKANL
-92 TEDKTSELTRAEA
+92 TEEKTSELTREEA
-105 FEKTSVLDISSRVGY
+105 YAKTSVLDISSRVGY
-120 KHDDAAT
+120 EHDTAAT
-127 EDVLKL
+127 QQVLAL
-133 SNGKTVE
+133 SNGKTVAE
-140 DIGLLFQARYEE
+140 IGQAFKDRYAK
-152 LKDKDT
+152 LKET

-181 GESDVSFGWGTR
+181 GESDASFNWGAR
-193 STNYSGLCYNPG
+193 GTNYSGLCYNPG
-205 TGKVFYITG
+205 TGEVFYITG
-214 GYASAFEKLGGGKS
+214 GYASAFEQLGGGKS
-228 ALGQMLSDSGMSLT
+228 DLGQMLSDSGISLT

-256 YIRKMDDGSYKAV
+256 YIREQNGSYEAV
-269 TGYTYDEKSKTFVAQ
+269 TGYTYDEDSKTFVAQ

-295 GPVFTVGD
+295 GSVFTVDGMD
-303 MYCQNFKNGYAQYYL
+303 GMYCQNFKNGYAQYYL
-318 LGDDYVI
+318 LGGEYVI
-325 RYYGNRNIAQDGTVT
+325 RYYGNRNIARDGTVT
-340 FVEESVYTAD
+340 FVEESVYTAE
-350 ILSADIG
+350 ILTAEIG
-357 ESTEQAATIRSKTG
+357 ENAEQAATIRSETG
-371 LSDTALYAL
+371 LEDNALYAL
-380 FTDAMDRAVAAG
+380 FTDAMERAVKAG

-432 VYNPDDRKAYAVS
+432 VYNPDDGKAYAVS

-463 SDIHKDRTFK
+463 SDIHKDGTFK
-473 LNSAEIEYAYM
+473 LNSAEIKYAYM

-505 VGYDEESGSYVPQV
+505 VGYDEESDSYIPQV
-519 APSVPEQ
+519 APTVPEQ
-526 YGGRKDTRTEGNY
+526 YGDRTDMRTEGNY

-571 SSNEPTLLPLDK
+571 SSTEPTLLPLDE
-583 LIKKSDLKF
+583 LIKKSDLQF
-592 DTTVNYG
+592 DTTVDYG
-599 MTEDALRDL
+599 MTEEALRDL

-691 PTTNSTYSA
+691 PTTNSTYYT
-700 EQGISVQEF
+700 EQGISIQEF

-724 TGDSLESFLED
+724 TGESLESFLAD

>member
-1 MAKKRQWILML
+1 MTKKRQWLLTL

-36 AETDDRG
+36 AETDSRG

-53 SEKTFGEHHFYQ
+53 SKQTQTFGEHHFYQ
-65 YQYGCAYAYGDKS
+65 YAYGCAYAYGKTT
-78 ATVFWGGRKWNEGL
+78 ATVFWGGRQWVEDL
-92 TEDKTSELTRAEA
+92 TADKTSELTREEVYA
-105 FEKTSVLDISSRVGY
+105 KTSVLDISSRVGY
-120 KHDDAAT
+120 EHDAAAT
-127 EDVLKL
+127 QQVLAL
-133 SNGKTVE
+133 SNGKTVAE
-140 DIGLLFQARYEE
+140 IGQAFKDRYAQ
-152 LKDKDT
+152 LKDT
-158 ITLGTPSSGVK
+158 VTLGTPSSGVK

-181 GESDVSFGWGTR
+181 GKSDVSFGWGPR
-193 STNYSGLCYNPG
+193 STNYSGLCYNPV
-205 TGKVFYITG
+205 TEAVYYITG

-228 ALGQMLSDSGMSLT
+228 DLGQMLSDSGISLT

-256 YIRKMDDGSYKAV
+256 YIREQDGSYKAV
-269 TGYTYDEKSKTFVAQ
+269 TGCTYDEDSKTFVAQ

-295 GPVFTVGD
+295 GSVFTVDG
-303 MYCQNFKNGYAQYYL
+303 MYCQNFENGYAQYYL
-318 LGDDYVI
+318 LGGEYVI

-340 FVEESVYTAD
+340 FVDKSIYNAEILTAE
-350 ILSADIG
+350 IG
-357 ESTEQAATIRSKTG
+357 ENAEQAATIRSETG
-371 LSDTALYAL
+371 LEDSALYAL
-380 FTDAMDRAVAAG
+380 FTDAMDRAVKAG

-432 VYNPDDRKAYAVS
+432 VYNPDDDKAYAVS

-463 SDIHKDRTFK
+463 SDIHKDGTFK

-526 YGGRKDTRTEGNY
+526 YGDRTDMRTEGNY

-558 YTYTLHPGRNFSD
+558 YTYTLHPGRNFGD
-571 SSNEPTLLPLDK
+571 SSNEPTLLPLED
-583 LIKKSDLKF
+583 LIQKSDLQF
-592 DTTVNYG
+592 DTTVDYG
-599 MTEDALRDL
+599 MTVDALRDL

-615 YYGAGFFVGFLE
+615 YYDAGFFVGFLE

-666 ETQELYLLRDE
+666 ETKELYLLRDE

-691 PTTNSTYSA
+691 PTTNSTYYT

-724 TGDSLESFLED
+724 TGDSLENFLQD
-735 FERVEVPTHGRDE
+735 FERVQVPTHEQDE
-748 SSGYIAEGS
+748 SKGYIAEGS

-790 AIILIRRRKK
+790 TIILIRRRKQ

>member
-23 AVSAYHADTVTVY
+23 AVSAWYADTVTVY
-36 AETDDRG
+36 AATDVRG
-43 VDTGFFGEYQ
+43 VDTGFFGAYQ
-53 SEKTFGEHHFYQ
+53 SEQTQTVGKHSFYQ
-65 YQYGCAYAYGDKS
+65 YEYGCAYAYEGAS
-78 ATVFWGGRKWNEGL
+78 ATVFWGGRQWKANL
-92 TEDKTSELTRAEA
+92 TEDKTDALTREEVYA
-105 FEKTSVLDISSRVGY
+105 KTDVRDISSRVGY
-120 KHDDAAT
+120 EHDAAST
-127 EDVLKL
+127 EDVLEH
-133 SNGKTVE
+133 SNGKTVK
-140 DIGLLFQARYEE
+140 DIGDAFRDRYTE
-152 LKDKDT
+152 LKDT

-214 GYASAFEKLGGGKS
+214 GYASAFEQLGGGKS
-228 ALGQMLSDSGMSLT
+228 DLGQMLSDSGMSLT

-256 YIRKMDDGSYKAV
+256 YIRKQGSSYEAV
-269 TGYTYDEKSKTFVAQ
+269 TGCTYDEDSKTFVKQ

-295 GPVFTVGD
+295 GSVFTVDG

-318 LGDDYVI
+318 LGDEYVI
-325 RYYGNRNIAQDGTVT
+325 RYYGNRNIAQNGTVS
-340 FVEESVYTAD
+340 FVEESVYTAE
-350 ILSADIG
+350 ILSAGIG
-357 ESTEQAATIRSKTG
+357 ENEGQAATIRNETE

-380 FTDAMDRAVAAG
+380 FTDAMKRAVEAG

-432 VYNPDDRKAYAVS
+432 VYNPDDDKAYAVS

-463 SDIHKDRTFK
+463 SDIHKDGTFK
-473 LNSAEIEYAYM
+473 LNSAEIKYAYM

-505 VGYDEESGSYVPQV
+505 VGYDKESDSYVPQV

-526 YGGRKDTRTEGNY
+526 YGDRTDIRTEGNY

-558 YTYTLHPGRNFSD
+558 YTYTLHPGRNFGA
-571 SSNEPTLLPLDK
+571 SSNEPTLLPLED
-583 LIKKSDLKF
+583 LIQKSDLQF
-592 DTTVNYG
+592 DTTVDYG
-599 MTEDALRDL
+599 MTVDDLRDL
-608 VYNEIQR
+608 LYSEIQR
-615 YYGAGFFVGFLE
+615 YYDAGFFVGFLE

-661 LALNR
+661 LVLNR
-666 ETQELYLLRDE
+666 ETKALYLLRDE

-691 PTTNSTYSA
+691 PTTNSTYYT

-724 TGDSLESFLED
+724 TGDSLKNFLQD
-735 FERVEVPTHGRDE
+735 FERVQVPTHEQDE
-748 SSGYIAEGS
+748 SKGYIAEGS

-775 ISCAAGAVVIAAAVA
+775 ISCAVGAVVIAAAVA
-790 AIILIRRRKK
+790 TIILIRRRKK

>member
-23 AVSAYHADTVTVY
+23 AVSAWYADTVTVY
-36 AETDDRG
+36 AEKDGRG

-53 SEKTFGEHHFYQ
+53 SEQTQTVGKHHFYQ
-65 YQYGCAYAYGDKS
+65 YQYGCAYAYGGES
-78 ATVFWGGRKWNEGL
+78 ATVFWGGRQWNESL
-92 TEDKTSELTRAEA
+92 TEDKTSALTREEA

-120 KHDDAAT
+120 EHDAAAT
-127 EDVLKL
+127 QQVLKL
-133 SNGKTVE
+133 SNGKTVAQ
-140 DIGLLFQARYEE
+140 IGQAFQARYAQ
-152 LKDKDT
+152 LKDT
-158 ITLGTPSSGVK
+158 ITLGVPSSGVK

-181 GESDVSFGWGTR
+181 GESDATFDWEERG
-193 STNYSGLCYNPG
+193 TNYSGLCYNPG
-205 TGKVFYITG
+205 TGEVFYITG
-214 GYASAFEKLGGGKS
+214 GYASAFEQLGGGKS
-228 ALGQMLSDSGMSLT
+228 DLGQMLSDSAISLT
-242 VGSETWTVQLFENG
+242 VDGETWTLQLFENG
-256 YIRKMDDGSYKAV
+256 YIREKDDGSYEAV
-269 TGYTYDEKSKTFVAQ
+269 TGYTYDKDSKTFVKQ

-295 GPVFTVGD
+295 GSVLTVDG

-357 ESTEQAATIRSKTG
+357 ESTEQAETIRSETG
-371 LSDTALYAL
+371 LSDPELREL
-380 FTDAMDRAVAAG
+380 FVGAMKRAISSG

-423 GDRYNMSFI
+423 EDRYNMSFI
-432 VYNPDDRKAYAVS
+432 VYNPDDGKAYAVS

-463 SDIHKDRTFK
+463 SDIHADGTFK

-505 VGYDEESGSYVPQV
+505 VGYDEESDSYIPQV
-519 APSVPEQ
+519 APTVPEQ
-526 YGGRKDTRTEGNY
+526 YGDRTDMRTEGNY

-571 SSNEPTLLPLDK
+571 SSTEPTLLPLED
-583 LIKKSDLKF
+583 LIQKSNLKF
-592 DTTVNYG
+592 DTTVDYG
-599 MTEDALRDL
+599 MTEDALREL
-608 VYNEIQR
+608 LYSEIQR
-615 YYGAGFFVGFLE
+615 YYDAGFFVGFLE

-691 PTTNSTYSA
+691 PTTNSTYYT

-724 TGDSLESFLED
+724 TGESLESFLAD

>member
-23 AVSAYHADTVTVY
+23 AVSAWYADTVTVY
-36 AETDDRG
+36 AATDGRG

-53 SEKTFGEHHFYQ
+53 SEQTVDEHHFYQ
-65 YQYGCAYAYGDKS
+65 YQYGCAYAYEGVS
-78 ATVFWGGRKWNEGL
+78 ATVFWGGRQWNANL
-92 TEDKTSELTRAEA
+92 TEGKNSALTREEA

-120 KHDDAAT
+120 EHDAAAT
-127 EDVLKL
+127 EDVLDL

-140 DIGLLFQARYEE
+140 QIGQAFQARYAQ
-152 LKDKDT
+152 LKGT

-181 GESDVSFGWGTR
+181 GESDASFNWGAR
-193 STNYSGLCYNPG
+193 GTNYSGLCYNPG

-214 GYASAFEKLGGGKS
+214 GYASAFEQLGSGKS
-228 ALGQMLSDSGMSLT
+228 DLGQMLSDSGISLT

-256 YIRKMDDGSYKAV
+256 YIRKMDNGSYEAV
-269 TGYTYDEKSKTFVAQ
+269 TGCTYDEGSKTFVKQ

-295 GPVFTVGD
+295 GSVLTVDG

-318 LGDDYVI
+318 LGGDYVI
-325 RYYGNRNIAQDGTVT
+325 RYYGNRNIAQNGTVT
-340 FVEESVYTAD
+340 FVDESVYTAE
-350 ILSADIG
+350 ILTAEIG
-357 ESTEQAATIRSKTG
+357 ENAGQAATIRNETG
-371 LSDTALYAL
+371 LSDSELREL
-380 FTDAMDRAVAAG
+380 FVDAMKRAVSSG

-432 VYNPDDRKAYAVS
+432 VYNPDDGKAYAVS

-463 SDIHKDRTFK
+463 SDIHTDGTFK
-473 LNSAEIEYAYM
+473 LNSVEIEYAYM

-519 APSVPEQ
+519 APTVPEQ
-526 YGGRKDTRTEGNY
+526 YGDRTDMRTEGNY

-571 SSNEPTLLPLDK
+571 SSTEPTLLPLED
-583 LIKKSDLKF
+583 LIQKSDLQF
-592 DTTVNYG
+592 DTTVDYG
-599 MTEDALRDL
+599 MTVDDLRDL
-608 VYNEIQR
+608 LYSEIQR
-615 YYGAGFFVGFLE
+615 YYDAGFFVGFLE

-666 ETQELYLLRDE
+666 ETEELYLLRDE

-691 PTTNSTYSA
+691 PTTNSTYYT

-724 TGDSLESFLED
+724 TGESLESFLAD

>member
-12 LAFLFA
+12 LAFLFV

-23 AVSAYHADTVTVY
+23 AVSAWYADTVTVY
-36 AETDDRG
+36 AAPGGDETE
-43 VDTGFFGEYQ
+43 FFGAYQ
-53 SEKTFGEHHFYQ
+53 GEKTDGKHHFYQ
-65 YQYGCAYAYGDKS
+65 YEYGCAYAYEGVS
-78 ATVFWGGRKWNEGL
+78 ATVFWGGRQWKANLAEN
-92 TEDKTSELTRAEA
+92 KTDALTREEVYA
-105 FEKTSVLDISSRVGY
+105 KTDVLNISSRVGY
-120 KHDDAAT
+120 EHDADST
-127 EDVLKL
+127 QQVEDL

-140 DIGLLFQARYEE
+140 QIGQAFKERYAQ
-152 LKDKDT
+152 LKDT

-181 GESDVSFGWGTR
+181 GESDVSFGWGPR

-228 ALGQMLSDSGMSLT
+228 ALGQMLSDSDTSLA

-256 YIRKMDDGSYKAV
+256 YIREKDNGSYEAV
-269 TGYTYDEKSKTFVAQ
+269 TGYTYDEDSKTFVAQ

-295 GPVFTVGD
+295 GSVFTVDG

-318 LGDDYVI
+318 LGDEYVI
-325 RYYGNRNIAQDGTVT
+325 RYYGNRNIARDGTVT
-340 FVEESVYTAD
+340 FVEESVYTAKITD
-350 ILSADIG
+350 EIG
-357 ESTEQAATIRSKTG
+357 ENPEQAETIRNETG
-371 LSDTALYAL
+371 LSDSELQGL
-380 FTDAMDRAVAAG
+380 FVDAMKRAVSSG

-432 VYNPDDRKAYAVS
+432 VYNPEDKKAYAVS
-445 NYAVQWVND
+445 NYAVQWVNG

-463 SDIHKDRTFK
+463 SDIHTDRTFK

-505 VGYDEESGSYVPQV
+505 VGYDEESDSYIPQV
-519 APSVPEQ
+519 APTVPEQ
-526 YGGRKDTRTEGNY
+526 YGGRTNVRTEGNY

-558 YTYTLHPGRNFSD
+558 YTYTLHPGRNFGA
-571 SSNEPTLLPLDK
+571 SSTEPTLLPLDE
-583 LIKKSDLKF
+583 LIQKNDLKF
-592 DTTVNYG
+592 DRAVDYG
-599 MTEDALRDL
+599 MTEEELREL
-608 VYNEIQR
+608 LYSEIQR
-615 YYGAGFFVGFLE
+615 YYNEGFFVGFLE

-666 ETQELYLLRDE
+666 ETEELYLLRDE

-691 PTTNSTYSA
+691 PTTNSTYYA
-700 EQGISVQEF
+700 EQGISIQEF
-709 DTGFIVTDGLQAYAI
+709 EVGFIVTDGLQAYAI
-724 TGDSLESFLED
+724 TGDSLESFLAD
-735 FERVEVPTHGRDE
+735 FERVEVPTHEQDE
-748 SSGYIAEGS
+748 SKGYIAEGS
-757 TGNIGSSGGS
+757 SGNIGSSGGN

-775 ISCAAGAVVIAAAVA
+775 ISCAAGAVVIAATVA

>member
-23 AVSAYHADTVTVY
+23 AVSAWYADTVTVY
-36 AETDDRG
+36 AATDDRG

-53 SEKTFGEHHFYQ
+53 SVQTDGEHSFYQ
-65 YQYGCAYAYGDKS
+65 YEYGCAYAYGDAG
-78 ATVFWGGRKWNEGL
+78 ATVFWGGRQWKANL
-92 TEDKTSELTRAEA
+92 TENKTDALTREEA

-120 KHDDAAT
+120 EHDAAAT
-127 EDVLKL
+127 EAVLKL

-152 LKDKDT
+152 LKDT
-158 ITLGTPSSGVK
+158 ITLGVPSSGVK

-181 GESDVSFGWGTR
+181 GESSATFDWGER
-193 STNYSGLCYNPG
+193 GTNYSGLCYNPG

-228 ALGQMLSDSGMSLT
+228 DLGQMLSDSDTSLA

-256 YIRKMDDGSYKAV
+256 YIREQNGSYEAV
-269 TGYTYDEKSKTFVAQ
+269 TGYTYDEDSETFVAQ

-295 GPVFTVGD
+295 GSVFTVDG
-303 MYCQNFKNGYAQYYL
+303 MYCQNFENGYAQYYL
-318 LGDDYVI
+318 LGGDYVI
-325 RYYGNRNIAQDGTVT
+325 RYYGNRNIAQDGTVS
-340 FVEESVYTAD
+340 FVDDAVYNAE
-350 ILSADIG
+350 ILSAGIG
-357 ESTEQAATIRSKTG
+357 ENPGQAETIRNETDLEDK
-371 LSDTALYAL
+371 ALYAL

-463 SDIHKDRTFK
+463 SDIHTDGTFK

-505 VGYDEESGSYVPQV
+505 VGYDEESDSYIPQV

-526 YGGRKDTRTEGNY
+526 YGDRTDMRTEGNY

-558 YTYTLHPGRNFSD
+558 YTYALHPGRNFSD
-571 SSNEPTLLPLDK
+571 SSTEPTLLPLED
-583 LIKKSDLKF
+583 LIQKSDLQF
-592 DTTVNYG
+592 DTTVDYG
-599 MTEDALRDL
+599 MKVDDLREL
-608 VYNEIQR
+608 LYSEIQR
-615 YYGAGFFVGFLE
+615 YYDAGFFVGFLE

-666 ETQELYLLRDE
+666 ETKELYLLRDE

-691 PTTNSTYSA
+691 PTTNSTYYT

-724 TGDSLESFLED
+724 TGESLESFLAD

>member
-23 AVSAYHADTVTVY
+23 AVSAWYADTVTVY
-36 AETDDRG
+36 AETDDKG
-43 VDTGFFGEYQ
+43 VDTGYFGTYQ
-53 SEKTFGEHHFYQ
+53 TVQTVGEHHFYQ
-65 YQYGCAYAYGDKS
+65 YQYGCAYAHGDAG
-78 ATVFWGGRKWNEGL
+78 ATVFWGGRQWKANL
-92 TEDKTSELTRAEA
+92 TEDKTSALTREEA
-105 FEKTSVLDISSRVGY
+105 YAKTDVLDISSGVRY
-120 KHDDAAT
+120 EHDAAAT
-127 EDVLKL
+127 QQVEGL
-133 SNGKTVE
+133 SNGKTVK
-140 DIGLLFQARYEE
+140 DIGDAFKERYAE
-152 LKDKDT
+152 LKDT
-158 ITLGTPSSGVK
+158 ITLGVPSSGVK

-181 GESDVSFGWGTR
+181 GKSDASFNKWGAR
-193 STNYSGLCYNPG
+193 GTNYSGLCYNPG
-205 TGKVFYITG
+205 AEEVFYITG
-214 GYASAFEKLGGGKS
+214 GYASAFEQLGGGKS
-228 ALGQMLSDSGMSLT
+228 DLGQMLSDSDTSLT
-242 VGSETWTVQLFENG
+242 VDGETWTVQLFENG
-256 YIRKMDDGSYKAV
+256 YIREQDGSYEAV
-269 TGYTYDEKSKTFVAQ
+269 TGYTYDEDSKTFVAQ
-284 ATLTGEYGDKV
+284 ATLTGEYGARV
-295 GPVFTVGD
+295 GSVFTVND
-303 MYCQNFKNGYAQYYL
+303 MDCQNFKNGYAQYYL
-318 LGDDYVI
+318 LGDEYVI

-340 FVEESVYTAD
+340 FVDSEVYKAE
-350 ILSADIG
+350 IVSAKIG
-357 ESTEQAATIRSKTG
+357 ENEEQAATIRNETG
-371 LSDTALYAL
+371 LSDSELREL
-380 FTDAMDRAVAAG
+380 FVDAMDRAVAAG

-432 VYNPDDRKAYAVS
+432 VYNPDDDKAYAVS

-463 SDIHKDRTFK
+463 SDIHTDGTFK
-473 LNSAEIEYAYM
+473 LNSAKIEYAYM

-526 YGGRKDTRTEGNY
+526 YGGRTDMRTEGNY

-558 YTYTLHPGRNFSD
+558 YTYTLHPGRNFGD

-583 LIKKSDLKF
+583 LIKKSDLQF
-592 DTTVNYG
+592 DTTVDYG
-599 MTEDALRDL
+599 MTVEELRKL
-608 VYNEIQR
+608 LYSEIQR
-615 YYGAGFFVGFLE
+615 YYDAGFFVGFLE

>member
-23 AVSAYHADTVTVY
+23 AVSAWYADTVTVY
-36 AETDDRG
+36 AATDDKG
-43 VDTGFFGEYQ
+43 VETGFFGNYQ
-53 SEKTFGEHHFYQ
+53 SEQTYGQHRFYQ
-65 YQYGCAYAYGDKS
+65 YQHGCAYAYGDADAD
-78 ATVFWGGRKWNEGL
+78 ATVFWGGRQWNADL
-92 TEDKTSELTRAEA
+92 TVDKASALTREEA
-105 FEKTSVLDISSRVGY
+105 FEKTSVLDISSWVGY
-120 KHDDAAT
+120 EDTDAT

-133 SNGKTVE
+133 SNGKPVE
-140 DIGLLFQARYEE
+140 EIGKAFQDRYAE
-152 LKDKDT
+152 LKST
-158 ITLGTPSSGVK
+158 ITLGVPSSGVK

-181 GESDVSFGWGTR
+181 GESDATFNWGER
-193 STNYSGLCYNPG
+193 STNYSGLCYNPV
-205 TGKVFYITG
+205 TKKVYYITG
-214 GYASAFEKLGGGKS
+214 KYASEFEKLGDRKS
-228 ALGQMLSDSGMSLT
+228 DLGQMLSDSGISLP
-242 VGSETWTVQLFENG
+242 VDGETWTVQLFENG
-256 YIRKMDDGSYKAV
+256 YIREKDDGSCEAV
-269 TGYTYDEKSKTFVAQ
+269 TGFAYDKDRKTFVAQ

-295 GPVFTVGD
+295 GSVFTVDG

-318 LGDDYVI
+318 LGGDYVI
-325 RYYGNRNIAQDGTVT
+325 RYYGNRNIAPNGTVK
-340 FVEESVYTAD
+340 FVEESVYTAK
-350 ILSADIG
+350 IPTAKIG
-357 ESTEQAATIRSKTG
+357 ENEEQATTIRDETG
-371 LSDTALYAL
+371 LSDSELREL
-380 FTDAMDRAVAAG
+380 FVDAMKRAVSSG

-432 VYNPDDRKAYAVS
+432 VYNPADRKAYAVS

-463 SDIHKDRTFK
+463 SDIHKDGTFK

-505 VGYDEESGSYVPQV
+505 VGYDEESNSYIPQV

-526 YGGRKDTRTEGNY
+526 YGDRTDMRTEGNY

-558 YTYTLHPGRNFSD
+558 YTYTLHPGRNFGD
-571 SSNEPTLLPLDK
+571 SSNEPTLLPLEK
-583 LIKKSDLKF
+583 LIQKNDLKF
-592 DTTVNYG
+592 DTTVKYG
-599 MTEDALRDL
+599 MTVEALREL
-608 VYNEIQR
+608 VYSEIQR
-615 YYGAGFFVGFLE
+615 YYDAGFFVGFLE

-661 LALNR
+661 LALDK
-666 ETQELYLLRDE
+666 EAKKLYLLRDE
-677 VLNVWQDNYAVLGF
+677 VLNVWQDNYGALGF
-691 PTTNSTYSA
+691 PTTNSTYYA

-724 TGDSLESFLED
+724 TGDSLENFLQD
-735 FERVEVPTHGRDE
+735 FERVQVPTHEQDE
-748 SSGYIAEGS
+748 SKGYIAEGS

-767 DNTGLIIG
+767 DNIGLIIG
-775 ISCAAGAVVIAAAVA
+775 ISCAVGAVVIAAAVA
-790 AIILIRRRKK
+790 TIILIRRRKQ

>member
-1 MAKKRQWILML
+1 MTKKRQWLLTL

-23 AVSAYHADTVTVY
+23 AVSAWYADTVTVY
-36 AETDDRG
+36 AATDDRG

-53 SEKTFGEHHFYQ
+53 SEQTQTVDKHHFYQ
-65 YQYGCAYAYGDKS
+65 YQYGCAYAYGDAD
-78 ATVFWGGRKWNEGL
+78 ATVFWGGRQWNANL
-92 TEDKTSELTRAEA
+92 TEDKTSALTREEA

-120 KHDDAAT
+120 EHDAAAT
-127 EDVLKL
+127 EQVLKL
-133 SNGKTVE
+133 SNGKTVKE
-140 DIGLLFQARYEE
+140 IGLLFQTRYAQ
-152 LKDKDT
+152 LKDT
-158 ITLGTPSSGVK
+158 VTLGTPSSGVK

-181 GESDVSFGWGTR
+181 GESDATFNWGPR
-193 STNYSGLCYNPG
+193 ATNYSGLCYNPV
-205 TGKVFYITG
+205 TEQVYYITG
-214 GYASAFEKLGGGKS
+214 GYASAFEQLGNGKS
-228 ALGQMLSDSGMSLT
+228 DLGQMLSDSGVSLT
-242 VGSETWTVQLFENG
+242 VDGETWTLQLFENG
-256 YIRKMDDGSYKAV
+256 YIREKDGSYEAV
-269 TGYTYDEKSKTFVAQ
+269 TGYTYDEDSETFVAQ

-295 GPVFTVGD
+295 GPVFTVDG
-303 MYCQNFKNGYAQYYL
+303 MYCQNFENGYAQYYL
-318 LGDDYVI
+318 LGGEYVI

-340 FVEESVYTAD
+340 FVNKNIYNAE
-350 ILSADIG
+350 ILTADIG
-357 ESTEQAATIRSKTG
+357 ENAEQAETIRSETG
-371 LSDTALYAL
+371 LDDSELYPL
-380 FTDAMDRAVAAG
+380 FTDAMDRAVEAG

-432 VYNPDDRKAYAVS
+432 VYNPDDGKAYAVS

-463 SDIHKDRTFK
+463 SDIHKDGTFK

-505 VGYDEESGSYVPQV
+505 VGYDKESGSYVPQV

-526 YGGRKDTRTEGNY
+526 YGGRTDMRTEGSY

-558 YTYTLHPGRNFSD
+558 YTYTLHPGRNFGD
-571 SSNEPTLLPLDK
+571 SSTEPTLLPLDE
-583 LIKKSDLKF
+583 LIQKSDLQF
-592 DTTVNYG
+592 DTTVEYG
-599 MTEDALRDL
+599 MTVEALREL
-608 VYNEIQR
+608 LYSEIQR
-615 YYGAGFFVGFLE
+615 YYDAGFFVGFLE

-661 LALNR
+661 LVLNR
-666 ETQELYLLRDE
+666 ETKELYLLRDE

-691 PTTNSTYSA
+691 PTTNSTYYA

-724 TGDSLESFLED
+724 TGESLESFLAD

>member
-12 LAFLFA
+12 LAFLFVVCA
-18 VCAVG
+18 VCAV
-23 AVSAYHADTVTVY
+23 SAWYADTVTVY
-36 AETDDRG
+36 AATDDRG
-43 VDTGFFGEYQ
+43 VDTGFFGKYQ
-53 SEKTFGEHHFYQ
+53 SMKTDGKHSFYQ
-65 YQYGCAYAYGDKS
+65 YEYGCAYAYGSAS
-78 ATVFWGGRKWNEGL
+78 ATVFWGGRQWKANL
-92 TEDKTSELTRAEA
+92 TENKTDALTRKEA
-105 FEKTSVLDISSRVGY
+105 YAKTDVLDISSRVGY
-120 KHDDAAT
+120 EHDAAAT
-127 EDVLKL
+127 EDVLDL

-140 DIGLLFQARYEE
+140 QIGQAFQARYAQ
-152 LKDKDT
+152 LKDT
-158 ITLGTPSSGVK
+158 ITLGVPSSGVK

-181 GESDVSFGWGTR
+181 GESDVSFGWGPR

-228 ALGQMLSDSGMSLT
+228 DLGQMLSDSGISLA
-242 VGSETWTVQLFENG
+242 VDGETWTLQLFENG
-256 YIRKMDDGSYKAV
+256 YIREKDDGSCEAF
-269 TGYTYDEKSKTFVAQ
+269 TGYTYDEKSKTFVKQ
-284 ATLTGEYGDKV
+284 ATLTDEYGARV
-295 GPVFTVGD
+295 GSVFTVNG
-303 MYCQNFKNGYAQYYL
+303 MYCQNFENGYAQYYL
-318 LGDDYVI
+318 LGDEYVI
-325 RYYGNRNIAQDGTVT
+325 RYYGNRNIARDGTVT
-340 FVEESVYTAD
+340 FVDKSIYNAKIITAGIGENAEQEETIRRETGLEES
-350 ILSADIG
+350 
-357 ESTEQAATIRSKTG
+357 
-371 LSDTALYAL
+371 ALYAL
-380 FTDAMDRAVAAG
+380 FTDAMDRAVEAG

-432 VYNPDDRKAYAVS
+432 VYNPDVGKAYAVS

-463 SDIHKDRTFK
+463 SDIHKGGTFK

-519 APSVPEQ
+519 APTVPEQ
-526 YGGRKDTRTEGNY
+526 YGDRTDMRTEGNY

-558 YTYTLHPGRNFSD
+558 YTYTLHPGRNFGD
-571 SSNEPTLLPLDK
+571 SSNEPTLLPLEN
-583 LIKKSDLKF
+583 LIRKSDLRF
-592 DTTVNYG
+592 DESVNYG
-599 MTEDALRDL
+599 MTVEALREL
-608 VYNEIQR
+608 LYSEIQR
-615 YYGAGFFVGFLE
+615 YYDAGFFVGFLE

-666 ETQELYLLRDE
+666 ETEELYLLRDE

-691 PTTNSTYSA
+691 PTTNSTYYT

-724 TGDSLESFLED
+724 TGDSLENFLQD
-735 FERVEVPTHGRDE
+735 FERVQVPTHEQDE
-748 SSGYIAEGS
+748 SKGYIAEGS
-757 TGNIGSSGGS
+757 SGNIGSSGGS

-775 ISCAAGAVVIAAAVA
+775 ISCAAGAVVIAATVA

>member
-23 AVSAYHADTVTVY
+23 AVSAWYADTVTVY
-36 AETDDRG
+36 AEKDGRG
-43 VDTGFFGEYQ
+43 VDTGFFGEHQ
-53 SEKTFGEHHFYQ
+53 SEQ
-65 YQYGCAYAYGDKS
+65 
-78 ATVFWGGRKWNEGL
+78 
-92 TEDKTSELTRAEA
+92 
-105 FEKTSVLDISSRVGY
+105 
-120 KHDDAAT
+120 
-127 EDVLKL
+127 
-133 SNGKTVE
+133 
-140 DIGLLFQARYEE
+140 
-152 LKDKDT
+152 
-158 ITLGTPSSGVK
+158 
-169 VWDGYIFEDFCY
+169 
-181 GESDVSFGWGTR
+181 
-193 STNYSGLCYNPG
+193 
-205 TGKVFYITG
+205 
-214 GYASAFEKLGGGKS
+214 
-228 ALGQMLSDSGMSLT
+228 
-242 VGSETWTVQLFENG
+242 
-256 YIRKMDDGSYKAV
+256 DGSYEAV
-269 TGYTYDEKSKTFVAQ
+269 TGYTYDEGSKTFVKQ

-295 GPVFTVGD
+295 GSVFTVDD
-303 MYCQNFKNGYAQYYL
+303 MDCQNFKNGYAQYYL
-318 LGDDYVI
+318 LGDEYVI
-325 RYYGNRNIAQDGTVT
+325 RYYGNRNIAPDGTVT
-340 FVEESVYTAD
+340 FVDSEVYNAE
-350 ILSADIG
+350 IVSAKIG
-357 ESTEQAATIRSKTG
+357 ENEEQAATIRNETG
-371 LSDTALYAL
+371 LSDSKLREL
-380 FTDAMDRAVAAG
+380 FVDAMDRAVAAG

-423 GDRYNMSFI
+423 EGRYNMSFI
-432 VYNPDDRKAYAVS
+432 VYNPDDKKAYAVS

-463 SDIHKDRTFK
+463 SDIHKDGTFK
-473 LNSAEIEYAYM
+473 LNSAEIKYAYM
-484 QEFEQG
+484 QEFKQG

-526 YGGRKDTRTEGNY
+526 YGGRTDMRTEGNY

-558 YTYTLHPGRNFSD
+558 YTYTLHPGRNFGD

-592 DTTVNYG
+592 DTTVDYG
-599 MTEDALRDL
+599 MTEKALRDL

-615 YYGAGFFVGFLE
+615 YYDAGFFVGFLE

-666 ETQELYLLRDE
+666 DTQKLYLLRDE

-691 PTTNSTYSA
+691 PTTNSTYYA

-724 TGDSLESFLED
+724 TGDSLENFLQD
-735 FERVEVPTHGRDE
+735 FERVQVPTHEQDE
-748 SSGYIAEGS
+748 SKGYIAEGS

-767 DNTGLIIG
+767 DNIGLIIG
-775 ISCAAGAVVIAAAVA
+775 ISCAVGAVVIAAAVA
-790 AIILIRRRKK
+790 TIILIRRRKQ

>member
-36 AETDDRG
+36 AETDDKG
-43 VDTGFFGEYQ
+43 VDTGFFGGYQ
-53 SEKTFGEHHFYQ
+53 GAQTQGGHHFYQ
-65 YQYGCAYAYGDKS
+65 YEYGCAYAYGDAG
-78 ATVFWGGRKWNEGL
+78 ATVFWGGRQWKADL
-92 TEDKTSELTRAEA
+92 TEEKTSRLTREEVYA
-105 FEKTSVLDISSRVGY
+105 KTSVLDISSRVGY
-120 KHDDAAT
+120 EHDAAAT
-127 EDVLKL
+127 EQVLKL
-133 SNGKTVE
+133 SNGKTVK
-140 DIGLLFQARYEE
+140 DIGELFQARYAQ
-152 LKDKDT
+152 LKDT
-158 ITLGTPSSGVK
+158 VTLGVPSSGVK
-169 VWDGYIFEDFCY
+169 EWDDYIFEDFCY
-181 GESDVSFGWGTR
+181 GESDVTFSDWGER
-193 STNYSGLCYNPG
+193 AKNYSGLCYNPV
-205 TGKVFYITG
+205 TEQVYYITG
-214 GYASAFEKLGGGKS
+214 EYASAFEQLGGGKS
-228 ALGQMLSDSGMSLT
+228 DLGQMLSDSGVSLT
-242 VGSETWTVQLFENG
+242 VDGETWTVQLFENG
-256 YIRKMDDGSYKAV
+256 YIREKDDGSCEAF
-269 TGYTYDEKSKTFVAQ
+269 TGYTYDEDSKTFVAQ

-295 GPVFTVGD
+295 GSAFTVDG
-303 MYCQNFKNGYAQYYL
+303 MNCQNFENGYAQYYL
-318 LGDDYVI
+318 LGGEYVI
-325 RYYGNRNIAQDGTVT
+325 RYYGNRNIEQDGTVK
-340 FVEESVYTAD
+340 FVEESVYTAKITD
-350 ILSADIG
+350 EIG
-357 ESTEQAATIRSKTG
+357 ENPEQAETIRNETG
-371 LSDTALYAL
+371 LIDSELQGL
-380 FTDAMDRAVAAG
+380 FVDAMKRAVSSG

-432 VYNPDDRKAYAVS
+432 VYNPDDGKAYAVS

-463 SDIHKDRTFK
+463 SDIYKGGTFK
-473 LNSAEIEYAYM
+473 LNSAEIKYAYM
-484 QEFEQG
+484 QEFKQG

-526 YGGRKDTRTEGNY
+526 YGDRTDMRTEGNY
-539 TYINYEKGCVTAE
+539 TYINYKKGCVTAE

-558 YTYTLHPGRNFSD
+558 YTYTLHPGRNFGD
-571 SSNEPTLLPLDK
+571 SSTEPTLLPLDE
-583 LIKKSDLKF
+583 LIQKSDLRF
-592 DTTVNYG
+592 DESVNYG
-599 MTEDALRDL
+599 MTVGALRDL

-615 YYGAGFFVGFLE
+615 YYDAGFFVGFLE

-666 ETQELYLLRDE
+666 ETKELYLLRDE

-691 PTTNSTYSA
+691 PTTNSTYYA

-724 TGDSLESFLED
+724 TGDSLENFLQD
-735 FERVEVPTHGRDE
+735 FERVQVPTHEQDE
-748 SSGYIAEGS
+748 SKGYIAEGS

-767 DNTGLIIG
+767 DNIGLIIG
-775 ISCAAGAVVIAAAVA
+775 ISCAVGAVVIAAAVA
-790 AIILIRRRKK
+790 TIILIRRRKQ

>member
-36 AETDDRG
+36 AETDDKG
-43 VDTGFFGEYQ
+43 VDTGYFGIYQ
-53 SEKTFGEHHFYQ
+53 SVQTVGEHHFYQ
-65 YQYGCAYAYGDKS
+65 YEYGCAYAYGDAA
-78 ATVFWGGRKWNEGL
+78 ATVFWGGRQWNANL
-92 TEDKTSELTRAEA
+92 TEDKTSALTREEA
-105 FEKTSVLDISSRVGY
+105 FEKTSVRDISSRVGY
-120 KHDDAAT
+120 EHDAAAT
-127 EDVLKL
+127 QQVLAL
-133 SNGKTVE
+133 SNGKTVAE
-140 DIGLLFQARYEE
+140 IGQAFKDRYAQ
-152 LKDKDT
+152 LKDT
-158 ITLGTPSSGVK
+158 VTLGTPSSGVK

-181 GESDVSFGWGTR
+181 GESDATFNWGER
-193 STNYSGLCYNPG
+193 GTNYSGLCYNPG
-205 TGKVFYITG
+205 TEEVFYITG
-214 GYASAFEKLGGGKS
+214 GYASAFEQLGSGKS
-228 ALGQMLSDSGMSLT
+228 DLGQMLSDSGISLT
-242 VGSETWTVQLFENG
+242 VDGETWTVQLFENG
-256 YIRKMDDGSYKAV
+256 YIRKQNDSYEAV
-269 TGYTYDEKSKTFVAQ
+269 TGVAYDENSETFVAQ
-284 ATLTGEYGDKV
+284 VTLTGEYGDKV
-295 GPVFTVGD
+295 GSVFTVDG
-303 MYCQNFKNGYAQYYL
+303 MYCQNFENGYAQYYL
-318 LGDDYVI
+318 LGGEYVI

-340 FVEESVYTAD
+340 FVDKNIYNAE
-350 ILSADIG
+350 ILTADIG
-357 ESTEQAATIRSKTG
+357 ENAEQAETIRSETG
-371 LSDTALYAL
+371 LEDSALYAL
-380 FTDAMDRAVAAG
+380 FTDAMDRAVEAG

-432 VYNPDDRKAYAVS
+432 VYNPDDGKAYAVS

-463 SDIHKDRTFK
+463 SDIHKDGTFK

-505 VGYDEESGSYVPQV
+505 VGYDEESDSYIPQV
-519 APSVPEQ
+519 APTVPEQ
-526 YGGRKDTRTEGNY
+526 YGDRTDMRTEGNY

-558 YTYTLHPGRNFSD
+558 YTYTLHPGRNFGD
-571 SSNEPTLLPLDK
+571 SSNEPTLLPLED
-583 LIKKSDLKF
+583 LIQKSDLQF
-592 DTTVNYG
+592 DTTVDYG
-599 MTEDALRDL
+599 MTVDVLREL
-608 VYNEIQR
+608 LYSEIQR
-615 YYGAGFFVGFLE
+615 YYDAGFFVGFLE

-691 PTTNSTYSA
+691 PTTNSTYYA

-724 TGDSLESFLED
+724 TGESRESFLAD

-775 ISCAAGAVVIAAAVA
+775 ISCAVGAVVIAAAVA
-790 AIILIRRRKK
+790 AIILIRRGKK

>member
-36 AETDDRG
+36 AETDDKG

-53 SEKTFGEHHFYQ
+53 SEQTQTDGEHHFYQ
-65 YQYGCAYAYGDKS
+65 YEYGCAYAYGS
-78 ATVFWGGRKWNEGL
+78 AAATVFWGGRQWDEDL
-92 TEDKTSELTRAEA
+92 TEDKTSELTREEA

-120 KHDDAAT
+120 EHDAAAT
-127 EDVLKL
+127 QQVLAL
-133 SNGKTVE
+133 SNGKTVAE
-140 DIGLLFQARYEE
+140 IGQAFKDRYAQ
-152 LKDKDT
+152 LKDT
-158 ITLGTPSSGVK
+158 VTLGTPSSGVK

-181 GESDVSFGWGTR
+181 GESDATFNWGER
-193 STNYSGLCYNPG
+193 GTNYSGLCYNPG
-205 TGKVFYITG
+205 TEEVFYITG
-214 GYASAFEKLGGGKS
+214 GYASAFEQLGSGKS
-228 ALGQMLSDSGMSLT
+228 DLGQMLSDSGISLT
-242 VGSETWTVQLFENG
+242 VDGETWTVQLFENG
-256 YIRKMDDGSYKAV
+256 YIREQNGSYEAV
-269 TGYTYDEKSKTFVAQ
+269 TGVAYDEDSKTFVAQ
-284 ATLTGEYGDKV
+284 VTLTGEYGDKV
-295 GPVFTVGD
+295 GSVFTVNG
-303 MYCQNFKNGYAQYYL
+303 MYCQNFENGYAQYYL
-318 LGDDYVI
+318 LGGDYVI

-340 FVEESVYTAD
+340 FVNKNIYNAE
-350 ILSADIG
+350 ILTADIG
-357 ESTEQAATIRSKTG
+357 ENAEQAETIRRETG
-371 LSDTALYAL
+371 LEDSALYPL
-380 FTDAMDRAVAAG
+380 FTDAMDRAVEAG

-432 VYNPDDRKAYAVS
+432 VYNPDDGKAYAVS

-463 SDIHKDRTFK
+463 SDIHKDGTFN

-505 VGYDEESGSYVPQV
+505 VGYDEESDSYIPQV

-526 YGGRKDTRTEGNY
+526 YGDRTDMRTEGNY

-558 YTYTLHPGRNFSD
+558 YTYTLHPGRNFDD
-571 SSNEPTLLPLDK
+571 SSNEPTLLPLED
-583 LIKKSDLKF
+583 LIQKSDLQF
-592 DTTVNYG
+592 DTTVDYG
-599 MTEDALRDL
+599 MTVDALREL
-608 VYNEIQR
+608 VYSEIQR
-615 YYGAGFFVGFLE
+615 YYDAGFFVGFLE

-691 PTTNSTYSA
+691 PTTNSTYYA

-724 TGDSLESFLED
+724 TGDSLENFLQD
-735 FERVEVPTHGRDE
+735 FERVQVPTHEQDE
-748 SSGYIAEGS
+748 SKGYIAEGS
-757 TGNIGSSGGS
+757 TGNIASSGGNG
-767 DNTGLIIG
+767 NTGLIIG
-775 ISCAAGAVVIAAAVA
+775 VSCAAGAIVLAAAVTA
-790 AIILIRRRKK
+790 ALLIRRRKQGK
-800 VK
+800 

>member
-36 AETDDRG
+36 AETDDKG
-43 VDTGFFGEYQ
+43 VDTGYFGTYQ
-53 SEKTFGEHHFYQ
+53 TVQTVGEHHFYH
-65 YQYGCAYAYGDKS
+65 YQYGCAYAHGDAG
-78 ATVFWGGRKWNEGL
+78 ATVFWGGRQWNANL
-92 TEDKTSELTRAEA
+92 TEEKNSALTREEA
-105 FEKTSVLDISSRVGY
+105 YAKTSVLDISSRVGY
-120 KHDDAAT
+120 EHDDAAT

-133 SNGKTVE
+133 SNGKTVK
-140 DIGLLFQARYEE
+140 DIGDAFKERYAE
-152 LKDKDT
+152 LKDT

-181 GESDVSFGWGTR
+181 GESDVSFDWGAR
-193 STNYSGLCYNPG
+193 GTNYSGLCYNPG
-205 TGKVFYITG
+205 TGEVFYITG
-214 GYASAFEKLGGGKS
+214 GYASAFEQLGGGKS
-228 ALGQMLSDSGMSLT
+228 ALGQMLSDSGMSLA

-256 YIRKMDDGSYKAV
+256 YIREQNGSYEAV
-269 TGYTYDEKSKTFVAQ
+269 TGYTYDEDSEKFVAQ
-284 ATLTGEYGDKV
+284 ATLTSEYGDKV
-295 GPVFTVGD
+295 GSVLTVDG
-303 MYCQNFKNGYAQYYL
+303 MYCQNFENGYAQYYL
-318 LGDDYVI
+318 LGDENVI

-340 FVEESVYTAD
+340 FVNKNIYNAEILTAE
-350 ILSADIG
+350 IG
-357 ESTEQAATIRSKTG
+357 ESAEQAATIRSQTG
-371 LSDTALYAL
+371 LEDPALYAL
-380 FTDAMDRAVAAG
+380 FTDAMDRAVSSG

-463 SDIHKDRTFK
+463 SDIHKDGTFK

-526 YGGRKDTRTEGNY
+526 YGDRTDMRTEGNY

-558 YTYTLHPGRNFSD
+558 YTYTLHPGRNFGD
-571 SSNEPTLLPLDK
+571 SSTEPTLLPLDE
-583 LIKKSDLKF
+583 LIQKSDLRF
-592 DTTVNYG
+592 DESVNYG
-599 MTEDALRDL
+599 MTVGALRDL

-615 YYGAGFFVGFLE
+615 YYDAGFFVGFLE

-666 ETQELYLLRDE
+666 DTQELYLLRDE

-691 PTTNSTYSA
+691 PTTNSTYYA

-724 TGDSLESFLED
+724 TGDSLENFLQD
-735 FERVEVPTHGRDE
+735 FERVQVPTHEQDE
-748 SSGYIAEGS
+748 SKGYIAEGS

-767 DNTGLIIG
+767 DNIGLIIG
-775 ISCAAGAVVIAAAVA
+775 ISCAVGAVVIAAAVA
-790 AIILIRRRKK
+790 TIILIRRRKQ

>member
-23 AVSAYHADTVTVY
+23 AVSAWYADTVTVY
-36 AETDDRG
+36 AATDGRG

-53 SEKTFGEHHFYQ
+53 SEQTVDEHHFYQ
-65 YQYGCAYAYGDKS
+65 YQYGCAYAYEGVS
-78 ATVFWGGRKWNEGL
+78 ATVFWGGRQWNANL
-92 TEDKTSELTRAEA
+92 TEEKNSALTREEA

-120 KHDDAAT
+120 EHDAAAT
-127 EDVLKL
+127 KEVLAL
-133 SNGKTVE
+133 SNGKTVAQ
-140 DIGLLFQARYEE
+140 IGQAFKDRYAE
-152 LKDKDT
+152 LKDT
-158 ITLGTPSSGVK
+158 ITLGVPSSGVK

-181 GESDVSFGWGTR
+181 GESDASFNWGAR
-193 STNYSGLCYNPG
+193 GTNYSGLCYNPG

-214 GYASAFEKLGGGKS
+214 GYASAFEQLGGGKS
-228 ALGQMLSDSGMSLT
+228 DLGQMLSDSGMSLT

-256 YIRKMDDGSYKAV
+256 YIREQNGSYEAV
-269 TGYTYDEKSKTFVAQ
+269 TGCTYDEDSKTFVKQ
-284 ATLTGEYGDKV
+284 ATLTGEYGAKV
-295 GPVFTVGD
+295 GSVFTVDD
-303 MYCQNFKNGYAQYYL
+303 MYCQNFENGYAQYYL
-318 LGDDYVI
+318 LGDEYVI
-325 RYYGNRNIAQDGTVT
+325 RYYGNRNIARDGTVS
-340 FVEESVYTAD
+340 FVEESVYTAE
-350 ILSADIG
+350 ILSAGIG
-357 ESTEQAATIRSKTG
+357 ENEGQAETIRSETG
-371 LSDTALYAL
+371 LEEPALYAL
-380 FTDAMDRAVAAG
+380 FTDAMDRAVEAG

-463 SDIHKDRTFK
+463 SDIHAGGTFK
-473 LNSAEIEYAYM
+473 LNSAEIKYAYM

-505 VGYDEESGSYVPQV
+505 VGYDEESDSYVPQV

-526 YGGRKDTRTEGNY
+526 YGDRTKTRTEGNY

-552 RNNEGY
+552 RTNEGY

-571 SSNEPTLLPLDK
+571 SSTEPTLLPLDE
-583 LIKKSDLKF
+583 LIKKSDLQF
-592 DTTVNYG
+592 DTTVDYG
-599 MTEDALRDL
+599 MTEEALRDL

-666 ETQELYLLRDE
+666 ETEELYLLRDE

-691 PTTNSTYSA
+691 PTTNSTYDT

-724 TGDSLESFLED
+724 TGESLESFLAD

>member
-1 MAKKRQWILML
+1 MAIKRQWILML

-36 AETDDRG
+36 AETDDKG
-43 VDTGFFGEYQ
+43 VDTGYFGTYQ
-53 SEKTFGEHHFYQ
+53 TVQTVGEHHFYQ
-65 YQYGCAYAYGDKS
+65 YQYGCAYAYGDAG
-78 ATVFWGGRKWNEGL
+78 ATVFWGGRQWNANL
-92 TEDKTSELTRAEA
+92 TEDKTSALTREEA
-105 FEKTSVLDISSRVGY
+105 YAKTGVLDISARVGY
-120 KHDDAAT
+120 EHDDAAT
-127 EDVLKL
+127 EDVLEL
-133 SNGKTVE
+133 SNGKTVAE
-140 DIGLLFQARYEE
+140 IGQAFKDRYAG
-152 LKDKDT
+152 LKGT
-158 ITLGTPSSGVK
+158 VTLGVPSSGVK

-181 GESDVSFGWGTR
+181 GKSDATFSDWGER
-193 STNYSGLCYNPG
+193 ATNYSGLCYNPV
-205 TGKVFYITG
+205 TEEVFYITG
-214 GYASAFEKLGGGKS
+214 GYASAFEQLGSRKS
-228 ALGQMLSDSGMSLT
+228 DLGQMLSDSGISLT
-242 VGSETWTVQLFENG
+242 VDGEPWTVQLFENG
-256 YIRKMDDGSYKAV
+256 YIRKQNDSYEAV
-269 TGYTYDEKSKTFVAQ
+269 TGVAYDEDSETFVAQ

-295 GPVFTVGD
+295 GSVFTVDG

-318 LGDDYVI
+318 LGGEYVI

-340 FVEESVYTAD
+340 FVNKNIYNAEILTAE
-350 ILSADIG
+350 IG
-357 ESTEQAATIRSKTG
+357 ENAEQAETIRSEIG
-371 LSDTALYAL
+371 LEDSALYAL
-380 FTDAMDRAVAAG
+380 FTDAMGRVVEAG

-432 VYNPDDRKAYAVS
+432 VYNPDDDKAYAVS

-463 SDIHKDRTFK
+463 SDIHKDGTFK

-526 YGGRKDTRTEGNY
+526 YGDRTDIRTEGNY

-558 YTYTLHPGRNFSD
+558 YTYTLHPGRNFGD
-571 SSNEPTLLPLDK
+571 SSNEPTLLPLED
-583 LIKKSDLKF
+583 LIQKSDLQF
-592 DTTVNYG
+592 DTTVDYG
-599 MTEDALRDL
+599 MTVDALRDL

-615 YYGAGFFVGFLE
+615 YYDAGFFVGFLE

-666 ETQELYLLRDE
+666 ETKELYLLRDE

-691 PTTNSTYSA
+691 PTTNSTYYT

-724 TGDSLESFLED
+724 TGDSLKNFLQD
-735 FERVEVPTHGRDE
+735 FERVQVPTHEQDE
-748 SSGYIAEGS
+748 SKGYIAEGS
-757 TGNIGSSGGS
+757 TGNIASPEGNG
-767 DNTGLIIG
+767 NTGLIIG
-775 ISCAAGAVVIAAAVA
+775 ISCAAGAVVIAAVVT
-790 AIILIRRRKK
+790 AIILIKRRKQGK
-800 VK
+800 

>member
-36 AETDDRG
+36 AETDDKG
-43 VDTGFFGEYQ
+43 VDTGYFGIYQ
-53 SEKTFGEHHFYQ
+53 SVQTVGEHHFYQ
-65 YQYGCAYAYGDKS
+65 YEYGCAYAYGDAA
-78 ATVFWGGRKWNEGL
+78 ATVFWGGRQWNANL
-92 TEDKTSELTRAEA
+92 TEDKTSALTREEA
-105 FEKTSVLDISSRVGY
+105 FEKTSVRDISSRVGY
-120 KHDDAAT
+120 EHDAAAT
-127 EDVLKL
+127 QQVLAL
-133 SNGKTVE
+133 SNGKTVAE
-140 DIGLLFQARYEE
+140 IGQAFKDRYAQ
-152 LKDKDT
+152 LKDT
-158 ITLGTPSSGVK
+158 VTLGTPSSGVK

-181 GESDVSFGWGTR
+181 GESDATFNWGER
-193 STNYSGLCYNPG
+193 GTNYSGLCYNPG
-205 TGKVFYITG
+205 TEEVFYITG
-214 GYASAFEKLGGGKS
+214 GYASAFEQLGSGKS
-228 ALGQMLSDSGMSLT
+228 DLGQMLSDSGISLT
-242 VGSETWTVQLFENG
+242 VDGETWTVQLFENG
-256 YIRKMDDGSYKAV
+256 YIRKQNDSYEAV
-269 TGYTYDEKSKTFVAQ
+269 TGVAYDENSETFVAQ
-284 ATLTGEYGDKV
+284 VTLTGEYGDKV
-295 GPVFTVGD
+295 GSVFTVDG
-303 MYCQNFKNGYAQYYL
+303 MYCQNFENGYAQYYL
-318 LGDDYVI
+318 LGGEYVI

-340 FVEESVYTAD
+340 FVDKNIYNAE
-350 ILSADIG
+350 ILTADIG
-357 ESTEQAATIRSKTG
+357 ENAEQAETIRSETG
-371 LSDTALYAL
+371 LEDSALYAL
-380 FTDAMDRAVAAG
+380 FTDAMDRAVEAG

-432 VYNPDDRKAYAVS
+432 VYNPDDGKAYAVS

-463 SDIHKDRTFK
+463 SDIHKDGTFK

-505 VGYDEESGSYVPQV
+505 VGYDEESDSYIPQV
-519 APSVPEQ
+519 APTVPEQ
-526 YGGRKDTRTEGNY
+526 YGDRTDMRTEGNY

-558 YTYTLHPGRNFSD
+558 YTYTLHPGRNFGD
-571 SSNEPTLLPLDK
+571 SSNEPTLLPLED
-583 LIKKSDLKF
+583 LIQKSDLQF
-592 DTTVNYG
+592 DTTVDYG
-599 MTEDALRDL
+599 MTVDVLREL
-608 VYNEIQR
+608 LYSEIQR
-615 YYGAGFFVGFLE
+615 YYDAGFFVGFLE

-691 PTTNSTYSA
+691 PTTNSTYYA

-724 TGDSLESFLED
+724 TGESRESFLAD

-775 ISCAAGAVVIAAAVA
+775 ISCAVGAVVIAAAVA